1 MPESSVKITLGVQLD
16 KSEIDKQL
24 QEMQKELDAYKLKIG
39 VDREQLTQDTGTGQS
54 TDKSSPKSF
63 ESPEGE
69 ENIDFG
75 VLSDLA
81 NEKFNETFKLIDTA
95 NDNLIE
101 ILGEV
106 KGIRGALDG
115 LSPVSTTQE
124 NEQVNSGSTNSTLE
138 ATVKE
143 SGEKIT
149 NQLTDIVAVLST
161 ISNQLS
167 EKKDPLTSTDLAK
180 ETDISSSAT
189 LSRTKQ
195 PISED
200 SQNIVP
206 LVQDAVDKISNNINQ
221 AIETFTNQFAAFQ
234 EIIDIATN
242 SFAELVSTTK
252 SIIESMA
259 TDIIKVVTNSL
270 DEILTEIQD
279 SVIKLLQNA
288 LTDLSKEILNSISN
302 DNSNNIKKREGGDNS
317 GSTISSGISSLIS
330 VIVRL
335 QEVLT
340 DQLGKITGQL
350 FPEIITQLQFDF
362 FKSLIGGAV
371 ERLGAVLI
379 NQSAGGAAK
388 LAEGVVTGNVFRQS
402 DPAAAATMAFG
413 EGFAA
418 NDPALL
424 GSELSKI
431 SKKLDVLN
439 PAIAEPNTQA
449 QLDSASEV
457 ETVRMTAVLETIAGN
472 ISASNII
479 LDKIVGAIEASD
491 TETNEQQLLE
501 GTTEIIKMTA
511 TLESVVDRINTTNQ
525 LLGEIQSEIS
535 LISFDSGGQ
544 PVLGESPNNLL
555 PAATDYTDVSFED
568 IVAQVIPPTPI
579 DLPDVDPDK
588 LASNFSRIITDVF
601 KEVGISVQKV
611 AEKGKLPKLNVDTEN
626 KLKGGSKYNRK
637 DNTISVS
644 ESTAKDLSSG
654 NDISKDSFLTIAKEL
669 RKAIQSSFTDK
680 NYETTLKR
688 AGRGISPVPGGVQI
702 PLQKQRDLI
711 DRSKLSQV
719 KNNVGDAKKNET
731 NINTPPSVLKGVES
745 LNTDAEVFAQNLAD
759 KLFSTPIDIPDIEQ
773 LFKAP
778 SSGDKGKDSNKKN
791 DSLLVDLIQSS
802 DESNVLLREGIQG
815 DRTNIDRLSGDK
827 FVNESSS
834 QLGGDPASSKIE
846 GIVNEI
852 KGFGSSFN
860 KDFSN
865 IFDTRLKDFAI
876 NASKAVGVPDTGWVD
891 NITNFVQYLDIFANL
906 LKIINPALADSF
918 GNVREKVVNDSVSF
932 ASQGMEGIARKGA
945 EFYNQV
951 RSNPNLQKD
960 SIANRINQGRDF
972 INTAKN
978 RVTNAIPNELIGQGR
993 DAVGAAKNRAMNAIP
1008 PELISRLQS
1017 LQQQV
1022 NDSGAIDG
1030 LRSVLDKVNNVGGQ
1044 LIGTIGQLINSL
1056 GNLINSGESVPAV
1069 KDFLGNVQT
1078 EINARTKTSNNE
1090 SLFRADIPPDIWD
1103 KELTQA
1109 SPEFAFDAQNLVTI
1123 SPLNMIGDSSMDI
1136 PDPWAKPEKPS
1147 KGNEQK
1153 LSGEDNKGQDKVQ
1166 VDLATFIQKAL
1177 PIAVAG
1183 LVVAKLGTSLLN
1195 NALPGKSNIERKVS
1209 VDSLQSTLTKALIGA
1224 VTVAIGQKLAPR
1236 LSKVFTPDKNVT
1248 LSERV
1253 KSIFSKPANVPPES
1267 QPTPYPNLSADEL
1280 VRLISGIG
1288 INNTP
1293 KVSSLDNSGF
1303 LPLER
1308 MGPLDNL
1315 FRNPIGDE
1323 SSRKNSLRQNN
1334 TQGKGQADS
1343 PTFIQKSLPLA
1354 IAGLVV
1360 AKLGTSLLNK
1370 MLPGKASVE
1379 RKDSVNNLQSTLT
1392 KALIAA
1398 ISVAKLT
1405 NAPLLPKKENI
1416 PDISKLNNSNLPK
1429 AIGLAVAAALS
1440 ARFIG
1445 STVKSIRSGDRQES
1459 LGEKLIKGLFERLT
1473 NQTRTR
1479 GRQID
1484 ERFAGYTGKKRSSGD
1499 NGGISG
1505 GGMFE
1510 SLLSK
1515 LPVLLTGLVISRL
1528 IADVVPKIVDGFK
1541 QGSSDSSIDSVD
1553 LSQKS
1558 SIFSG
1563 GIDNA
1568 NIADVINPQQKSV
1581 DLKEATRLA
1590 KEMTKDS
1597 GLPKKEQKK
1606 AEKDFIDLYLSN
1618 PQALKTANARNSGN
1632 NSATTEMEQLD
1643 KNFKAIADEVFR
1655 VSGLNPSK
1663 IDKAGLFPRVSID
1676 SENKLKGASAYSVK
1690 DNQVTLSSDMA
1701 KMVSSSEGISKEA
1714 FTTIAHELRH
1724 AMQLSF
1730 GKNNIN
1736 AVAAIAQDSNSLPI
1750 GKNAKINLKTEG
1762 NLLDPS
1768 KAEEVSKQVDAS
1780 LAMTQTGA
1788 LSEGIKA
1795 LEVDAEVFAQNL
1807 ADVFYGLSGK
1817 VPDTLFKESQ
1827 SVDSLDSISAT
1838 QKEDLLFNKENKTTG
1853 ISPDVK
1859 TTLDLPKIIAL
1870 AITGV
1875 LTSSL
1880 VGSVLTAKVKG
1891 APRQSSIGEK
1901 FFNLVGGVI
1910 KSPFRIGKSKSE
1922 EIVAPGFFEGLVSKL
1937 PLILT
1942 GLIIAGLLS
1951 QVVPA
1956 LLAGDASKQTDN
1968 AISQEKTEV
1977 VKESVDVATNAD
1989 PSQSVKE
1996 SVDYET
2002 IAANMAKVAEQILQ
2016 TAGVDTTTLKSQ
2028 GLMPNLGI
2036 DSENQFQGASVY
2048 HRQTNKLLLSE
2059 KDAKGF
2065 IDNKNISKESFAT
2078 LAHELRHSMQTN
2090 FGQVSGASQA
2100 RDYKSGAREF
2110 TTQDKTIN
2118 LLGLNDLTD
2127 KTKALDVDKQ
2137 AMYSTRGVSL
2147 DNYNAV
2153 KAWEIDAETFA
2164 QNLTDAVYGVSEKVP
2179 DILPRANVANFD
2191 KSLDSRTDVK
2201 EKTISSLDK
2210 GIKDLGK
2217 TYKTISSQATN
2228 PNLANLVTIDIP
2240 DIITKETP
2248 ELLDTSRPNLSTE
2261 PPVSPGTSFPLPTI
2275 ASNNQQDDSVLFAD
2289 SGMGDKAQTILQAI
2303 KTSIER
2309 ITVLLDNIAAQ
2320 LGASVSPELNL
2331 GAESMST
2338 IDSLYRGVTEDNKK
2352 TKKEQGEEK
2361 EKTRAVIIGEKIGTK
2376 LENAIDNMQSRLN
2389 KKMQDAGMDEDE
2401 IRGIADQAGG
2411 YMFANLS
2418 AFFPA
2423 GAIGVALAPVIASV
2437 SALGIPI
2444 AAAVNQLAPIG
2455 QMLADTM
2462 RTMTPIQT
2470 RFETIG
2476 GDPESG
2482 QQMLDFA
2489 AQVAQEYNTPLLA
2502 SIEGFSRLAAASKGS
2517 KLEGQ
2522 DTEELFKGVSQ
2533 AMAALGLNAQ
2543 DASLIFLAFQQVI
2556 SKGKVAAE
2564 ELRGQIGE
2572 RLPGAIQLA
2581 AKSMGMTVAD
2591 FSAALDRG
2599 EISSNILLPKLAK
2612 AFQEEYGAGAKAAS
2626 KGFLGTLNKIE
2637 NSLFNFRRLMTDEFG
2652 GIVAGIANAAATA
2665 LDAVLWLMDNVL
2677 LKSGLMFN
2685 AILGIQAQIVAGT
2698 AFIFSKLDL
2707 PMALAKALSGGYGKM
2722 SLVLI
2727 PFVFGLFQEIIGT
2740 VLAKILGVEVNNA
2753 VEILTGF
2760 FSTLVGRVIQT
2771 VIDLSKDPKQV
2782 MEGVVNIVRSI
2793 SIGVKSAA
2801 EAFLNFGI
2809 AIRTSI
2815 GVGVDELTWFIKKL
2829 GDAERLI
2836 NKLADNSI
2844 SKIYAP
2850 QVESPQAANTGN
2862 TRNNEQGFASMFNG
2876 KAIARLGIEFFS
2888 LFAIMIQTMV
2898 LLRIVGEQALKAGDA
2913 FKTFGGK
2920 FKDALLSMKTG
2931 KSILSML
2938 TLGFSG
2944 LNLLL
2949 AGLATLVVLM
2959 AFKSSSTNSFLSQL
2973 SNSVKALEGL
2983 NKNLD
2988 NLTNKKINIT
2998 TEITQLDQAG
3008 VRDTPFQDKGLN
3020 LTPWRAKDQEQFTT
3034 DDVIRMIQKRIDST
3048 AYRRDLP
3055 LLPDNFSESRGS
3067 LFDQGNL
3074 SGLGNVLTSQ
3084 VGKENQPTSFDEL
3097 VSLKDK
3103 LAEERKSL
3111 EDYLTLYLQLDATNT
3126 FEQLTKL
3133 KSELGKVDSQIT
3145 NIEKT
3150 RGRFSLPGAKSS
3162 LVEGLNVRKTELQSQ
3177 INSLEQQRVLTPGSD
3192 TMIGLTPLEAQV
3204 ETLKKELKT
3213 VDDKLSN
3220 FSFPTLANDA
3230 TADSFVITNKDKL
3243 LRRRESIAK
3252 SIEELQKNIGAS
3264 VDDLEKEIKER
3275 SRRIQQLNIPN
3286 VADGKTAKEE
3296 KAKEVQRLEAEIT
3309 ALSAQKESAKAV
3321 SAREELAQV
3330 NQDLRAIQTFATTPG
3345 VFNNAF
3351 NQDDTV
3357 LREMVSQQL
3366 DFFSMVQNDQ
3376 INPQRL
3382 DEGNLVSVLP
3392 ELQRDVQKERNLTA
3406 NRIRQ
3411 IEEEIARLDTTGEG
3425 AKDKLAGLNKELKS
3439 FNNRLVGLKG
3449 LNIFLDISQSYANL
3463 GAGKQELQNT
3473 RITRSLTRLSEALK
3487 DNPVQSEALQQ
3498 FQQTP
3503 TLPNL
3508 AQLEQGILIDLVPA
3522 KQAVTR
3528 AKSERENIATT
3539 PMLRTEQDLRSAGYV
3554 TKEQKQQLDIFRAL
3568 EEKIQRDIQSARKT
3582 VTQAYSDY
3590 NQATAEGLDFQPALD
3605 NYYAVGEQLKNLQTQ
3620 LQDLRSERDA
3630 FLDEVKTVA
3639 PPIQVDDK
3647 AREQRLAEVD
3657 QAIKEAE
3664 SRVNELAKQY
3674 QLIQE
3679 TKSGLGGLGQLGE
3692 NLDVAAAKLREPLR
3706 GFAAVWESI
3715 TSRREKAAQIMQN
3728 RADILNPALGTVG
3741 GFINQQQNLSGG
3753 ARAGLVGA
3761 LNSGDY
3767 AMTKTALESITIQDG
3782 KIFFNGEELTG
3793 TNEEIASFT
3802 KALKTASRILGFI
3815 GNDSNKGSRPVQQAI
3830 EEAFGIKTIDTQRAE
3845 ISNQYF
3851 SQIASLATSGVFS
3864 DSQLM
3869 GLTQDGLK
3877 LTDAQKILDEV
3888 KNRDGLSNFQ
3898 SVIQTMQDN
3907 GATPGEIRDALNSL
3921 QGLEQTFVD
3930 ALALDPKGATK
3941 VQLGTVGAEEYTQ
3954 TVGKLDQIQELAA
3967 KSSEQLGLQY
3977 YDGNINTWMN
3987 ALKDVKPGFLEN
3999 IQQLRTIEEE
4009 LTRLGQKRIEVN
4021 EQLTRTDLSKDTRK
4035 NLTTQATRLDEQ
4047 FRDKYR
4053 EKKAA
4058 GSNLTESFMFYQNT
4072 EAALSTLAEDI
4083 AKSDL
4088 SQEVKDPLLAQIK
4101 QTRDRYIAPGLE
4113 ALKQFEDLMSLS
4125 GEEALEAAGKS
4136 ITRALENFEKIAK
4149 KIDSETQQKLA
4160 DITTALLKFSS
4171 NKELAI
4177 TDFNKSVAGVA
4188 GDPEKLA
4195 AEQNLA
4201 IAKINAQQSLE
4212 KLNAAKKTKQ
4222 DVDNNVEISLQKAA
4236 FSPIA
4241 SLPALELAQEKQI
4254 EALNVFS
4261 QAQEEYSQNIKA
4273 LTEAQLAKIEADTQ
4287 VPVRIARFNSKQKN
4301 INYKQQRLD
4310 GVLKESDVT
4319 KLQLQDEIGVLD
4331 IEIAATA
4338 AELESIAK
4346 DIEAGYITNID
4357 DANEK
4362 ISGLIDKQQDLISN
4376 RLDKLLE
4383 QENEE
4388 RERSIKLL
4396 ENQSSLS
4403 AKYFDVAI
4411 NGYELLNKKT
4421 ERYTKQLDSLTQVGE
4436 QLKTLSQAQF
4446 QFNIGRGETA
4456 SSLIDAGVGTRERLS
4471 SEDLSP
4477 RQRSFQKRRLG
4488 ALQQL
4493 GQGYGINSAVFGM
4506 NEDAALA
4513 EQQKIATKLAKEKL
4527 DAMEKEQAIAA
4538 KLLDIELQRNQIAAE
4553 MAVRE
4558 AEIGKLRAEQ
4568 AVIQAQF
4575 GLQQAILGK
4584 DPTAIKLAELEVQ
4597 IAASQQEVANAEL
4610 GSAKDNLALQAL
4622 FAQMQREVFKLD
4634 SASARNGLIAEVA
4647 GNENVDIAS
4656 ILQSLKNFKNFDPTK
4671 ANPREV
4677 FAPYLDWLN
4686 KQTPQRDPN
4695 TPIGMPLEAFNGDTQ
4710 AWIDAN
4716 VAIAK
4721 QEQEK
4726 ANAQT
4731 PPEVQSLKNVF
4742 DKIFGEPVA
4751 TKIDMSN
4758 GKVQD
4763 ISKEIAILNAGRLG
4777 EKVAPT
4783 QEMIDSV
4790 SGQREIDN
4798 ALEQARRLAQASE
4811 PVDNSR
4817 MASDVY
4823 SISTDMAD
4831 AMSTFLTIAEL
4842 LGLIAINTRGGGE
4855 VTGGNNPSG
4864 GGESTPP
4871 RIGDGGNAY
4880 DDVQQLLEQL
4890 KNARGIKDVL
4900 EPIVNATN
4908 KETPWATPLPQILGN
4923 SSSQPPSNPLDLSES
4938 ILPSPVNT
4946 PAPANQQSAVPSSSA
4961 TKVSAI
4967 LNPTIKNSLNP
4978 TFSAPAVTVSNIS
4991 QREPGY
4997 FYRNL
5002 ANEVSPQMAYRV
5014 PPGVQATQGA
5024 TSYQPVAQN
5033 TTINITNKIDAAS
5046 QREMYAKIGEA
5057 QTKSILSALNT
5068 MA

>member
-1 MPESSVKITLGVQLD
+1 MPESSVKITLGVELD
-16 KSEIDKQL
+16 KSEIDRQL

-39 VDREQLTQDTGTGQS
+39 VDREQLTQDTGSGQS
-54 TDKSSPKSF
+54 SDKSSPKSF
-63 ESPEGE
+63 ESPENE

-81 NEKFNETFKLIDTA
+81 NEKFNETFGLIDTV
-95 NDNLIE
+95 NDSLIE

-106 KGIRGALDG
+106 KAIRGALDG
-115 LSPVSTTQE
+115 LSPASKTQE
-124 NEQVNSGSTNSTLE
+124 GEQVSSVPINSTLDT
-138 ATVKE
+138 AVKE

-167 EKKDPLTSTDLAK
+167 EKKEPLTPANLSG
-180 ETDISSSAT
+180 ETTISG
-189 LSRTKQ
+189 TK
-195 PISED
+195 PIAGVNQSVSED
-200 SQNIVP
+200 STDIVP
-206 LVQDAVDKISNNINQ
+206 LVQDAIDKISTNINQ
-221 AIETFTNQFAAFQ
+221 SIESLGNQFSGIQ
-234 EIIDIATN
+234 EITDIANN
-242 SFAELVSTTK
+242 SFTELVSTTK
-252 SIIESMA
+252 AIIESVSI
-259 TDIIKVVTNSL
+259 DITKIIANSL

-279 SVIKLLQNA
+279 SVIELLETTLAN
-288 LTDLSKEILNSISN
+288 LTKQILENISSNSQKN
-302 DNSNNIKKREGGDNS
+302 TGKKDSGDNT

-335 QEVLT
+335 QEILT
-340 DQLGKITGQL
+340 EQLGQITGQL
-350 FPEIITQLQFDF
+350 FPEVITQLQFDF

-371 ERLGAVLI
+371 EKLGAVLI

-388 LAEGVVTGNVFRQS
+388 LAEGVITGNVFRQS

-424 GSELSKI
+424 GSAISQI

-439 PAIAEPNTQA
+439 PAIAEPSGQA
-449 QLDSASEV
+449 QLDSAPEV
-457 ETVRMTAVLETIAGN
+457 ETIRMTAVLETIAGN

-479 LDKIVGAIEASD
+479 LDNIVGAIEAGD
-491 TETNEQQLLE
+491 QDITEQRRLGGSNQQRQLQAGL
-501 GTTEIIKMTA
+501 TDPIQMTA
-511 TLESVVDRINTTNQ
+511 TLEYVADKIETTNQ
-525 LLGEIQSEIS
+525 ILGEIQSEIS

-544 PVLGESPNNLL
+544 SVLGESTDNLL

-568 IVAQVIPPTPI
+568 IVAQIVPSTPI
-579 DLPDVDPDK
+579 EIPGIDPDK
-588 LASNFSRIITDVF
+588 LVSNFTRIIEDVF
-601 KEVGISVQKV
+601 KEAGTSVQKV
-611 AEKGKLPKLNVDTEN
+611 ADKGRLPKLDVVSNE
-626 KLKGGSKYNRK
+626 KLKEGSKYNRRN
-637 DNTISVS
+637 NTISIS
-644 ESTAKDLSSG
+644 ESTAKNLSSE
-654 NDISKDSFLTIAKEL
+654 NDISKDLFITIAKQL
-669 RKAIQSSFTDK
+669 RKAIQVSFTDTDYRDK
-680 NYETTLKR
+680 VRR
-688 AGRGISPVPGGVQI
+688 AGRGIAPIARI
-702 PLQKQRDLI
+702 PLQTKEDLI
-711 DRSKLSQV
+711 DSRKEGIV
-719 KNNVGDAKKNET
+719 EH
-731 NINTPPSVLKGVES
+731 NILKANQRDRTTSAEPSIRKGREAF
-745 LNTDAEVFAQNLAD
+745 NTDAEVFAQNLAD
-759 KLFSTPIDIPDIEQ
+759 KLFSTPIDIPEIDQ

-778 SSGDKGKDSNKKN
+778 GGGDKGKESNDKLE
-791 DSLLVDLIQSS
+791 SLLTDLIQSS

-827 FVNESSS
+827 FVNESST
-834 QLGGDPASSKIE
+834 QLGGDPSSNRIE

-852 KGFGSSFN
+852 KGFTSN
-860 KDFSN
+860 LNRDFSD
-865 IFDTRLKDFAI
+865 IFNTRLKDFAI

-891 NITNFVQYLDIFANL
+891 NVTNFVQYLDIFANL
-906 LKIINPALADSF
+906 LKVINPALADSF
-918 GNVREKVVNDSVSF
+918 GNVRKTVANDSVRF
-932 ASQGMEGIARKGA
+932 ATQGIEGIARKGT

-951 RSNPNLQKD
+951 RSNPNLQRD

-972 INTAKN
+972 INAAKN
-978 RVTNAIPNELIGQGR
+978 RVTNAIPSELISQGR
-993 DAVGAAKNRAMNAIP
+993 DAVGAAKNRIMDAIP
-1008 PELISRLQS
+1008 LELISQLQA

-1022 NDSGAIDG
+1022 NDSGAIDS
-1030 LRSVLDKVNNVGGQ
+1030 LRSVLEKANNLGGQ
-1044 LIGTIGQLINSL
+1044 LLASIGQLINTMGGS
-1056 GNLINSGESVPAV
+1056 INSGESVPAV

-1078 EINARTKTSNNE
+1078 EINARTNPLNNE
-1090 SLFRADIPPDIWD
+1090 SLFRADMPQNIWD
-1103 KELTQA
+1103 DKLTQA

-1123 SPLNMIGDSSMDI
+1123 SPLNMMGDSSTDI
-1136 PDPWAKPEKPS
+1136 PDPWANPEKPS

-1195 NALPGKSNIERKVS
+1195 NVLPGKSNIERKVS

-1224 VTVAIGQKLAPR
+1224 VTVAIGQKLAPQ
-1236 LSKVFTPDKNVT
+1236 LSKVFTTDKNVT
-1248 LSERV
+1248 LSDRV
-1253 KSIFSKPANVPPES
+1253 KSLFSNPANVPP
-1267 QPTPYPNLSADEL
+1267 QPEPSPYAGFSGDEL
-1280 VRLISGIG
+1280 AKLIAGLE
-1288 INNTP
+1288 INNSSNA
-1293 KVSSLDNSGF
+1293 SSLDNSGF

-1308 MGPLDNL
+1308 MSPLDNL

-1323 SSRKNSLRQNN
+1323 PSINNSSTQKNKQE
-1334 TQGKGQADS
+1334 KGQADS
-1343 PTFIQKSLPLA
+1343 PSFIQKSLPMT
-1354 IAGLVV
+1354 IAGLVA

-1370 MLPGKASVE
+1370 ALPGKASVE

-1392 KALIAA
+1392 KGLIAA

-1405 NAPLLPKKENI
+1405 NAPLLPKKGDI
-1416 PDISKLNNSNLPK
+1416 PDISKLSNSNLPK
-1429 AIGLAVAAALS
+1429 AIGIAVAAALT

-1445 STVKSIRSGDRQES
+1445 STVKSIRGGDRQES
-1459 LGEKLIKGLFERLT
+1459 LGEKLTKGLFERLT

-1484 ERFAGYTGKKRSSGD
+1484 EKFASYTGKTRNDGD
-1499 NGGISG
+1499 ISG

-1510 SLLSK
+1510 SLFSK
-1515 LPVLLTGLVISRL
+1515 LPALLTGLIIGRL

-1541 QGSSDSSIDSVD
+1541 QSSSDSGIDSVD

-1558 SIFSG
+1558 SLIG
-1563 GIDNA
+1563 REKNKTDIKE
-1568 NIADVINPQQKSV
+1568 VINPSQDAVNFESATKLAQQV
-1581 DLKEATRLA
+1581 
-1590 KEMTKDS
+1590 TKDS
-1597 GLPKKEQKK
+1597 GLPKKEQKQ
-1606 AEKDFIDLYLSN
+1606 AEQDFIDLYLSN
-1618 PQALKTANARNSGN
+1618 PQAFAEASAKNSGN
-1632 NSATTEMEQLD
+1632 TSATTEMEQLN
-1643 KNFKAIADEVFR
+1643 KNFKAIADEVFS

-1663 IDKAGLFPRVSID
+1663 IDKAGLFPQVSID

-1690 DNQVTLSSDMA
+1690 DNQVTLSSDIA
-1701 KMVSSSEGISKEA
+1701 KMVSSSEGVSKEA

-1736 AVAAIAQDSNSLPI
+1736 AVAAIAQDSSSLPI
-1750 GKNAKINLKTEG
+1750 GKNAKIDLKTEK
-1762 NLLDPS
+1762 NLIDPS
-1768 KAEEVSKQVDAS
+1768 KAEQISKQVDAS
-1780 LAMTQTGA
+1780 LAMTQPGA
-1788 LSEGIKA
+1788 LSKGIEA

-1807 ADVFYGLSGK
+1807 ADVFYGLS
-1817 VPDTLFKESQ
+1817 
-1827 SVDSLDSISAT
+1827 
-1838 QKEDLLFNKENKTTG
+1838 
-1853 ISPDVK
+1853 
-1859 TTLDLPKIIAL
+1859 
-1870 AITGV
+1870 
-1875 LTSSL
+1875 
-1880 VGSVLTAKVKG
+1880 
-1891 APRQSSIGEK
+1891 
-1901 FFNLVGGVI
+1901 
-1910 KSPFRIGKSKSE
+1910 
-1922 EIVAPGFFEGLVSKL
+1922 
-1937 PLILT
+1937 
-1942 GLIIAGLLS
+1942 
-1951 QVVPA
+1951 
-1956 LLAGDASKQTDN
+1956 
-1968 AISQEKTEV
+1968 
-1977 VKESVDVATNAD
+1977 
-1989 PSQSVKE
+1989 
-1996 SVDYET
+1996 
-2002 IAANMAKVAEQILQ
+2002 
-2016 TAGVDTTTLKSQ
+2016 
-2028 GLMPNLGI
+2028 
-2036 DSENQFQGASVY
+2036 
-2048 HRQTNKLLLSE
+2048 
-2059 KDAKGF
+2059 
-2065 IDNKNISKESFAT
+2065 
-2078 LAHELRHSMQTN
+2078 
-2090 FGQVSGASQA
+2090 
-2100 RDYKSGAREF
+2100 
-2110 TTQDKTIN
+2110 
-2118 LLGLNDLTD
+2118 
-2127 KTKALDVDKQ
+2127 
-2137 AMYSTRGVSL
+2137 
-2147 DNYNAV
+2147 
-2153 KAWEIDAETFA
+2153 
-2164 QNLTDAVYGVSEKVP
+2164 EKVP
-2179 DILPRANVANFD
+2179 DILPRANVANSD
-2191 KSLDSRTDVK
+2191 KSLDSRTAVK

-2217 TYKTISSQATN
+2217 TYKTMSSQPTN

-2240 DIITKETP
+2240 DIITKETT
-2248 ELLDTSRPNLSTE
+2248 ESLDTVLPSLSNE
-2261 PPVSPGTSFPLPTI
+2261 PPVSPDTSFPMPTI

-2289 SGMGDKAQTILQAI
+2289 SGMRDKAQTILQAI
-2303 KTSIER
+2303 KVSVER
-2309 ITVLLDNIAAQ
+2309 IIVLLDNIAAQ

-2352 TKKEQGEEK
+2352 TKKEQGGEK

-2389 KKMQDAGMDEDE
+2389 KKMQDAGMSEDE
-2401 IRGIADQAGG
+2401 IRGMTDQAGG

-2423 GAIGVALAPVIASV
+2423 GAMGVALAPVIASL

-2444 AAAVNQLAPIG
+2444 AAAVSQLAPIG

-2476 GDPESG
+2476 GNPENG

-2581 AKSMGMTVAD
+2581 AKSMGMSVAD

-2637 NSLFNFRRLMTDEFG
+2637 NSFFNFRRLMTDEFG
-2652 GIVAGIANAAATA
+2652 GIVAGVANAAATA

-2685 AILGIQAQIVAGT
+2685 AIIGIQAQIIAGT

-2740 VLAKILGVEVNNA
+2740 VLAKILGVEINNA

-2801 EAFLNFGI
+2801 EAFLNLGI
-2809 AIRTSI
+2809 AIRSSI
-2815 GVGVDELTWFIKKL
+2815 GVGVDELTWFVKKL

-2850 QVESPQAANTGN
+2850 QAETPQTATKGESSNDN
-2862 TRNNEQGFASMFNG
+2862 GFASIFNG
-2876 KAIARLGIEFFS
+2876 KAIARASLEFFS

-2898 LLRIVGEQALKAGDA
+2898 LLRIIGEQVFKAGEA
-2913 FKTFGGK
+2913 FKVFGGK
-2920 FKDALLSMKTG
+2920 FKDALISMKTG

-2949 AGLATLVVLM
+2949 AALATLVVLM

-2988 NLTNKKINIT
+2988 NLTNRKIEIT
-2998 TEITQLDQAG
+2998 TRFTQLDQEG

-3020 LTPWRAKDQEQFTT
+3020 LTPWRNKDQEQFTT

-3084 VGKENQPTSFDEL
+3084 VGQQNQPTSFDEL
-3097 VSLKDK
+3097 ISLKDK

-3111 EDYLTLYLQLDATNT
+3111 EDYLTLNLQLDATNT
-3126 FEQLTKL
+3126 FDELTRL
-3133 KSELGKVDSQIT
+3133 KNELGDVDNQLADVEQKREKLGKKSSIGQIIT
-3145 NIEKT
+3145 QTANAF
-3150 RGRFSLPGAKSS
+3150 RGEENLPGLNES
-3162 LVEGLNVRKTELQSQ
+3162 LLETVKMFRDISKYTGIAGGSAGVLVAPNAINSFLIGAQSADYRVRQELPLNQRRAELQSQ
-3177 INSLEQQRVLTPGSD
+3177 INSFEQQRALNPGSD
-3192 TMIGLTPLEAQV
+3192 TMIGLTPLEAQI

-3213 VDDKLSN
+3213 VDNKIEVANLQDNISIPMPGFGFQELVKTAPTPEYAAIQD
-3220 FSFPTLANDA
+3220 FSRLTERDE
-3230 TADSFVITNKDKL
+3230 L

-3252 SIEELQKNIGAS
+3252 SIEELQKTIGAS
-3264 VDDLEKEIKER
+3264 VDDLEKEIQKR
-3275 SRRIQQLNIPN
+3275 SRRIQELNIPS
-3286 VADGKTAKEE
+3286 VADGKTVNEE
-3296 KAKEVQRLEAEIT
+3296 KAQEVQRLEAEIT
-3309 ALSAQKESAKAV
+3309 ALSAQKESAKAAPV
-3321 SAREELAQV
+3321 REELARV
-3330 NQDLRAIQTFATTPG
+3330 TQDLRAIQTFATTPG

-3366 DFFSMVQNDQ
+3366 DVFSMVQNDR

-3382 DEGNLVSVLP
+3382 SEGNLVAVLP
-3392 ELQRDVQKERNLTA
+3392 ELQRDVQKERDLTA
-3406 NRIRQ
+3406 NRIRE

-3425 AKDKLAGLNKELKS
+3425 AKDRLAALNKELKS

-3449 LNIFLDISQSYANL
+3449 LNRFLDISQSYVDL

-3473 RITRSLTRLSEALK
+3473 RIARSLTRLSEALK
-3487 DNPVQSEALQQ
+3487 TNPVQSEALQQ
-3498 FQQTP
+3498 FRQSP

-3508 AQLEQGILIDLVPA
+3508 AQLEQSILIDLVPA
-3522 KQAVTR
+3522 QQAVTR

-3554 TKEQKQQLDIFRAL
+3554 TKEQKQQLDVFRAL
-3568 EEKIQRDIQSARKT
+3568 EESVQREIQSARKT
-3582 VTQAYSDY
+3582 VAQAYSDY

-3605 NYYAVGEQLKNLQTQ
+3605 NYYAVGEQLKELQTQ
-3620 LQDLRSERDA
+3620 LQELRAERDA

-3639 PPIQVDDK
+3639 PPIQVDDT

-3706 GFAAVWESI
+3706 GFAAIWEFA
-3715 TSRREKAAQIMQN
+3715 TRRREGAAKIMEQRSAN
-3728 RADILNPALGTVG
+3728 LDPALETVG

-3767 AMTKTALESITIQDG
+3767 AMTKTALESINMQDG
-3782 KIFFNGEELTG
+3782 KYLFNGEELTG
-3793 TNEEIASFT
+3793 TNEEIANFT
-3802 KALKTASRILGFI
+3802 KALKTATRILGFI
-3815 GNDSNKGSRPVQQAI
+3815 GNDSTKGSRPVQQAI
-3830 EEAFGIKTIDTQRAE
+3830 EEAFGIKTVDTQRAE

-3851 SQIASLATSGVFS
+3851 SQIASLATSGIFS
-3864 DSQLM
+3864 ESQLM

-3877 LTDAQKILDEV
+3877 LADAQKILDEV
-3888 KNRDGLSNFQ
+3888 KNRDGLTNFQ
-3898 SVIQTMQDN
+3898 SVIQTLQDQ
-3907 GATPGEIRDALNSL
+3907 GATPGEIRDVLNGL

-3941 VQLGTVGAEEYTQ
+3941 VRLGTVGEEEYTQ
-3954 TVGKLDQIQELAA
+3954 TIGKLDQIAELAA
-3967 KSSEQLGLQY
+3967 KSSEKLGLQY
-3977 YDGNINTWMN
+3977 YDGNINTWMT

-4021 EQLTRTDLSKDTRK
+4021 EQLTRTDLSKDKRK
-4035 NLTTQATRLDEQ
+4035 ALTAQATQLDET
-4047 FRDKYR
+4047 FKTKYR
-4053 EKKAA
+4053 EKKVA
-4058 GSNLTESFMFYQNT
+4058 GADLTESFMFYQNAD
-4072 EAALSTLAEDI
+4072 AALATLAEDI
-4083 AKSDL
+4083 GKSDL
-4088 SQEVKDPLLAQIK
+4088 SQQIKDPLLAQIK
-4101 QTRDRYIAPGLE
+4101 QTQGKYISPALE

-4149 KIDSETQQKLA
+4149 KIDSVTQQKLA
-4160 DITTALLKFSS
+4160 DITTALLEFSS
-4171 NKELAI
+4171 NKALAI
-4177 TDFNKSVAGVA
+4177 TDLNKSVAGLA
-4188 GDPEKLA
+4188 GDPKKLA
-4195 AEQNLA
+4195 AEQGLA
-4201 IAKINAQQSLE
+4201 IAQVNAQQSLE
-4212 KLNAAKKTKQ
+4212 KLTAAQKTKE
-4222 DVDNNVEISLQKAA
+4222 DVDRNVEISLQKAA
-4236 FSPIA
+4236 FSPIE
-4241 SLPALELAQEKQI
+4241 SLAALELAQEKQI
-4254 EALNVFS
+4254 EALNIFS

-4287 VPVRIARFNSKQKN
+4287 VPVRIAQFNVKQKN
-4301 INYKQQRLD
+4301 NNYKQQQLD
-4310 GVLKESDVT
+4310 GVLKESDVR
-4319 KLQLQDEIGVLD
+4319 KLQFQDELGLLD
-4331 IEIAATA
+4331 IEIAGTA
-4338 AELESIAK
+4338 AELEAIAK
-4346 DIEAGYITNID
+4346 GIKDGYITNID

-4362 ISGLIDKQQDLISN
+4362 ISGLVDKQQDLISN

-4388 RERSIKLL
+4388 RERSVKLL
-4396 ENQSSLS
+4396 EDQSSLS

-4411 NGYELLNKKT
+4411 NGYEMLSKET
-4421 ERYTKQLDSLTQVGE
+4421 ERYTKQLDNLTQIGE

-4446 QFNIGRGETA
+4446 QVSIGKGETG
-4456 SSLIDAGVGTRERLS
+4456 SSLIDAGAAARERFL
-4471 SEDLSP
+4471 SEDISP
-4477 RQRSFQKRRLG
+4477 RQRAFQASRLG

-4493 GQGYGINSAVFGM
+4493 GQGYGIQPAAFGL

-4538 KLLDIELQRNQIAAE
+4538 KLLEIEIQRNQIVAE

-4568 AVIQAQF
+4568 ALIQAQF
-4575 GLQQAILGK
+4575 GLQQAVLGK
-4584 DPTAIKLAELEVQ
+4584 DPTAIKLAELELQV
-4597 IAASQQEVANAEL
+4597 AASQQGLANAEL
-4610 GSAKDNLALQAL
+4610 GSAQENLALQAL
-4622 FAQMQREVFKLD
+4622 FAQMQRETAKLD
-4634 SASARNGLIAEVA
+4634 AASSRDGLIGEVA
-4647 GNENVDIAS
+4647 GNENVDLAS
-4656 ILQSLKNFKNFDPTK
+4656 ILQSLQNFKNFDPTK
-4671 ANPREV
+4671 ANPREA

-4686 KQTPQRDPN
+4686 KQAPQRDPN

-4721 QEQEK
+4721 QQQEQ

-4751 TKIDMSN
+4751 TKIDMSS

-4763 ISKEIAILNAGRLG
+4763 ISKEIAVLNAGRLG

-4798 ALEQARRLAQASE
+4798 ALEQARRLSQASE
-4811 PVDNSR
+4811 PIDNSR

-4823 SISTDMAD
+4823 SLSTDMAD

-4842 LGLIAINTRGGGE
+4842 LGLIALNTRGGGE
-4855 VTGGNNPSG
+4855 ATGGNNPSG

-4871 RIGDGGNAY
+4871 GIGDGGNAY
-4880 DDVQQLLEQL
+4880 DEVQQLLEQL

-4900 EPIVNATN
+4900 KPIVN
-4908 KETPWATPLPQILGN
+4908 ETKTEKPWAAPLSGILEGSSGQPQ
-4923 SSSQPPSNPLDLSES
+4923 SSPLNLSES
-4938 ILPSPVNT
+4938 IMPTPVN
-4946 PAPANQQSAVPSSSA
+4946 PVAPMDQQSALPTSSD

-4967 LNPTIKNSLNP
+4967 LNPTIQNSVTP
-4978 TFSAPAVTVSNIS
+4978 RFTTPAVNVSTVA

-5002 ANEVSPQMAYRV
+5002 ANEVTPQVAYRV

-5024 TSYQPVAQN
+5024 TSYQPATQN

-5046 QREMYAKIGEA
+5046 QREMYAKIGET
-5057 QTKSILSALNT
+5057 QTKAVLSALNK

>member
-1 MPESSVKITLGVQLD
+1 MPESSVKITVGVQLD

-39 VDREQLTQDTGTGQS
+39 VDREQLTQDSGSGQS
-54 TDKSSPKSF
+54 SDKSAPKSF
-63 ESPEGE
+63 ESPENE

-81 NEKFNETFKLIDTA
+81 NEKFNETYGLIDTA

-106 KGIRGALDG
+106 KAIRSALDG
-115 LSPVSTTQE
+115 FSPVSTTQE
-124 NEQVNSGSTNSTLE
+124 NEQAAKIPTNSTLDT
-138 ATVKE
+138 AVKE

-161 ISNQLS
+161 ISSQLS
-167 EKKDPLTSTDLAK
+167 EKKEPLTP
-180 ETDISSSAT
+180 AT
-189 LSRTKQ
+189 LSGETTLSSPKPLSGANQ
-195 PISED
+195 SISED
-200 SQNIVP
+200 STDIVP
-206 LVQDAVDKISNNINQ
+206 LVQDAIDKISTNINQ
-221 AIETFTNQFAAFQ
+221 ATEALGSQFAVFQ
-234 EIIDIATN
+234 EVVDIANDFFT
-242 SFAELVSTTK
+242 ELVSTTK
-252 SIIESMA
+252 SIIESVT

-279 SVIKLLQNA
+279 SVLKLLQTT
-288 LTDLSKEILNSISN
+288 LTELAKEILGNISSNSQ
-302 DNSNNIKKREGGDNS
+302 NNNKKREGGDNS
-317 GSTISSGISSLIS
+317 GSDISSGLSSLIS

-350 FPEIITQLQFDF
+350 FPEIIAQLQFDF
-362 FKSLIGGAV
+362 FKSLIGGAI

-439 PAIAEPNTQA
+439 PAIAEPNTQP
-449 QLDSASEV
+449 QLDSAPEV

-479 LDKIVGAIEASD
+479 LDKIQGAIEASD
-491 TETNEQQLLE
+491 EGTNEQRRLGGSNQQRQLE
-501 GTTEIIKMTA
+501 GALAEPIKMIA
-511 TLESVVDRINTTNQ
+511 VLEYVADKIQATNQ
-525 LLGEIQSEIS
+525 ILGEIQSEIS
-535 LISFDSGGQ
+535 LISFDGGGQ
-544 PVLGESPNNLL
+544 PVLGGSSDNFL

-568 IVAQVIPPTPI
+568 IVAQILPSTPI
-579 DLPDVDPDK
+579 EIPDIDPDK
-588 LASNFSRIITDVF
+588 LANNFTRIITDVF
-601 KEVGISVQKV
+601 KEVGISAQKV
-611 AEKGKLPKLNVDTEN
+611 AEAGKLPKINVDTEN

-654 NDISKDSFLTIAKEL
+654 NDISKDSFITIAKEL

-688 AGRGISPVPGGVQI
+688 AGRRIAPISGGVQI
-702 PLQKQRDLI
+702 PLQKQRDLM

-719 KNNVGDAKKNET
+719 KNNIGDAKNNET
-731 NINTPPSVLKGVES
+731 DINTPPSVLKGVEA

-759 KLFSTPIDIPDIEQ
+759 KLFSTPIDIPEIDQ

-778 SSGDKGKDSNKKN
+778 SGGDKGKDSKEKN
-791 DSLLVDLIQSS
+791 DSLLADLIQSS
-802 DESNVLLREGIQG
+802 DESNVLLREGIQK
-815 DRTNIDRLSGDK
+815 DRANLDRLSGDK
-827 FVNESSS
+827 FINESSS
-834 QLGGDPASSKIE
+834 QSGGDSTPNKIE
-846 GIVNEI
+846 GIVNEL

-860 KDFSN
+860 KDFST
-865 IFDTRLKDFAI
+865 IFDTRLKDLAV
-876 NASKAVGVPDTGWVD
+876 NVSKAVGVPDTGWID
-891 NITNFVQYLDIFANL
+891 NITNFVQYLDVFANL
-906 LKIINPALADSF
+906 LKVINPALANSF
-918 GNVREKVVNDSVSF
+918 GNVREKVVNDSVRF
-932 ASQGMEGIARKGA
+932 ASQGMEGVARKGT

-960 SIANRINQGRDF
+960 SLANRINQGRDF
-972 INTAKN
+972 IGAAKD
-978 RVTNAIPNELIGQGR
+978 RVMNAIPLELIGQGR
-993 DAVGAAKNRAMNAIP
+993 DAVGAAKNRVMNAIP
-1008 PELISRLQS
+1008 PELISQLQS
-1017 LQQQV
+1017 IQQQL
-1022 NDSGAIDG
+1022 NETGAVDT
-1030 LRSVLDKVNNVGGQ
+1030 LRAVLEKVNNVGGQ

-1069 KDFLGNVQT
+1069 KDFLGNVQS
-1078 EINARTKTSNNE
+1078 EISTRAKGSTND
-1090 SLFRADIPPDIWD
+1090 SLFRADIPPSIWD
-1103 KELTQA
+1103 VNKT
-1109 SPEFAFDAQNLVTI
+1109 SPEFAFDTPDSVNI
-1123 SPLNMIGDSSMDI
+1123 SSLNTTGDSLMDL
-1136 PDPWAKPEKPS
+1136 PDPWAETEKPG
-1147 KGNEQK
+1147 KANDQK
-1153 LSGEDNKGQDKVQ
+1153 LSNEDNNKQDKVQ
-1166 VDLATFIQKAL
+1166 VDLATFIQKSL
-1177 PIAVAG
+1177 PIAIAG
-1183 LVVAKLGTSLLN
+1183 LVAAKLGTSLLN
-1195 NALPGKSNIERKVS
+1195 NVLPGKSNIERKVS

-1224 VTVAIGQKLAPR
+1224 VTVAVGQKLAPQF
-1236 LSKVFTPDKNVT
+1236 SKFFTPDKNVT

-1253 KSIFSKPANVPPES
+1253 KSVFSNPAIVPPNLP
-1267 QPTPYPNLSADEL
+1267 PTPYAGLSADEIDNL
-1280 VRLISGIG
+1280 LAGLG
-1288 INNTP
+1288 GNNSPNT
-1293 KVSSLDNSGF
+1293 SSVDNSGF

-1308 MGPLDNL
+1308 MNPLDNL
-1315 FRNPIGDE
+1315 YRGTNLNE
-1323 SSRKNSLRQNN
+1323 NSSNNSSTQNKSKSPEAKNNKQDSR
-1334 TQGKGQADS
+1334 QADS
-1343 PTFIQKSLPLA
+1343 STFIQKSLPIA
-1354 IAGLVV
+1354 IAGLVT
-1360 AKLGTSLLNK
+1360 AKLGTSLLNNV
-1370 MLPGKASVE
+1370 LPGKGNAE

-1392 KALIAA
+1392 KALIAS
-1398 ISVAKLT
+1398 IGVATFTK
-1405 NAPLLPKKENI
+1405 APLLPQKSNVAGE
-1416 PDISKLNNSNLPK
+1416 SNLPK
-1429 AIGLAVAAALS
+1429 IISVAIATALS
-1440 ARFIG
+1440 TSFLG
-1445 STVKSIRSGDRQES
+1445 SAFKSKRSGEPRQDS
-1459 LGEKLIKGLFERLT
+1459 VGERIVKGVF
-1473 NQTRTR
+1473 NQTRDR

-1484 ERFAGYTGKKRSSGD
+1484 EKFAGYTGKKRTSGD
-1499 NGGISG
+1499 NGDIPSV
-1505 GGMFE
+1505 GMFE
-1510 SLLSK
+1510 TLLSK
-1515 LPVLLTGLVISRL
+1515 LPILLTGLIVGRL

-1541 QGSSDSSIDSVD
+1541 KGSADSSIDSVD

-1558 SIFSG
+1558 STFGREKNKTDIQET
-1563 GIDNA
+1563 
-1568 NIADVINPQQKSV
+1568 IAPSQDSV
-1581 DLKEATRLA
+1581 DLEAATRLA
-1590 KEMTKDS
+1590 QQVAKDS
-1597 GLPKKEQKK
+1597 GLSGKDQKVAEQ
-1606 AEKDFIDLYLSN
+1606 DFIDLYLSN
-1618 PQALKTANARNSGN
+1618 PQALKEANTRNSGN
-1632 NSATTEMEQLD
+1632 NSATTETEQLN

-1655 VSGLNPSK
+1655 VSGLSPSK
-1663 IDKAGLFPRVSID
+1663 IDKAGLFPEVRVD
-1676 SENKLKGASAYSVK
+1676 SENKLKGASSYTAK
-1690 DNQVTLSSDMA
+1690 NNEVTLSSDIA
-1701 KMVSSSEGISKEA
+1701 KMLSSSKGVSKEA

-1730 GKNNIN
+1730 GKSTI
-1736 AVAAIAQDSNSLPI
+1736 ASTAAIAQENSFLPI
-1750 GKNAKINLKTEG
+1750 GKNSKIDLKTER
-1762 NLLDPS
+1762 NLIDPT
-1768 KAEEVSKQVDAS
+1768 KAEQISKQTESS
-1780 LAMTQTGA
+1780 LAMIQPST
-1788 LSEGIKA
+1788 LSKGIEA

-1807 ADVFYGLSGK
+1807 ADVFYGL
-1817 VPDTLFKESQ
+1817 T
-1827 SVDSLDSISAT
+1827 
-1838 QKEDLLFNKENKTTG
+1838 
-1853 ISPDVK
+1853 
-1859 TTLDLPKIIAL
+1859 
-1870 AITGV
+1870 
-1875 LTSSL
+1875 
-1880 VGSVLTAKVKG
+1880 
-1891 APRQSSIGEK
+1891 
-1901 FFNLVGGVI
+1901 
-1910 KSPFRIGKSKSE
+1910 
-1922 EIVAPGFFEGLVSKL
+1922 EGL
-1937 PLILT
+1937 
-1942 GLIIAGLLS
+1942 
-1951 QVVPA
+1951 
-1956 LLAGDASKQTDN
+1956 
-1968 AISQEKTEV
+1968 
-1977 VKESVDVATNAD
+1977 
-1989 PSQSVKE
+1989 
-1996 SVDYET
+1996 
-2002 IAANMAKVAEQILQ
+2002 
-2016 TAGVDTTTLKSQ
+2016 
-2028 GLMPNLGI
+2028 
-2036 DSENQFQGASVY
+2036 
-2048 HRQTNKLLLSE
+2048 
-2059 KDAKGF
+2059 
-2065 IDNKNISKESFAT
+2065 
-2078 LAHELRHSMQTN
+2078 
-2090 FGQVSGASQA
+2090 
-2100 RDYKSGAREF
+2100 
-2110 TTQDKTIN
+2110 
-2118 LLGLNDLTD
+2118 
-2127 KTKALDVDKQ
+2127 
-2137 AMYSTRGVSL
+2137 
-2147 DNYNAV
+2147 
-2153 KAWEIDAETFA
+2153 
-2164 QNLTDAVYGVSEKVP
+2164 P
-2179 DILPRANVANFD
+2179 DMLPRANISNSD
-2191 KSLDSRTDVK
+2191 KSINSTTGIK
-2201 EKTISSLDK
+2201 EKSISSLDK

-2217 TYKTISSQATN
+2217 TYKTMSSQQTN

-2240 DIITKETP
+2240 DIVSREIP
-2248 ELLDTSRPNLSTE
+2248 SLLDTSLPVSSTELPLATDTNLPLST
-2261 PPVSPGTSFPLPTI
+2261 I
-2275 ASNNQQDDSVLFAD
+2275 ALNNQQDDPSMPVSPD
-2289 SGMGDKAQTILQAI
+2289 MGDKGQTILHAI
-2303 KTSIER
+2303 KISIER
-2309 ITVLLDNIAAQ
+2309 IIILLDNIAAQ
-2320 LGASVSPELNL
+2320 LGASVNPELNL
-2331 GAESMST
+2331 DADSMST
-2338 IDSLYRGVTEDNKK
+2338 IENLYRGVTDDKNKPQ
-2352 TKKEQGEEK
+2352 KEKGAEQ
-2361 EKTRAVIIGEKIGTK
+2361 EKTRAVVIGEKIGTK
-2376 LENAIDNMQSRLN
+2376 LEGAIDNMQSRLN
-2389 KKMQDAGMDEDE
+2389 KKMQDAGMSEDD
-2401 IRGIADQAGG
+2401 IRGLADQAGG

-2423 GAIGVALAPVIASV
+2423 GAIGVAFAPVIASL

-2476 GDPESG
+2476 GNPENG

-2502 SIEGFSRLAAASKGS
+2502 SIEGYSRLAAASKGS

-2591 FSAALDRG
+2591 FSATLDRG
-2599 EISSNILLPKLAK
+2599 EISANILLPKLAK

-2626 KGFLGTLNKIE
+2626 QGFLGTLNKIE

-2652 GIVAGIANAAATA
+2652 GIVAGIARAAATA

-2707 PMALAKALSGGYGKM
+2707 PLALAKALSGGYGKI
-2722 SLVLI
+2722 SLLLI

-2740 VLAKILGVEVNNA
+2740 VLAKVLGVEINNA
-2753 VEILTGF
+2753 VEMLTGF

-2771 VIDLSKDPKQV
+2771 YIDLSKDPKQV
-2782 MEGVVNIVRSI
+2782 MEGMVNIIRSV
-2793 SIGVKSAA
+2793 SIGVKNAA
-2801 EAFLNFGI
+2801 EAFLGLGASI
-2809 AIRTSI
+2809 QTSI
-2815 GVGVDELTWFIKKL
+2815 GLGVDQVTWLIKKL
-2829 GDAERLI
+2829 GDAEQLI
-2836 NKLADNSI
+2836 NKVADNSI
-2844 SKIYAP
+2844 GKIYAP
-2850 QVESPQAANTGN
+2850 QVESSQGAAGSTPN
-2862 TRNNEQGFASMFNG
+2862 NNEQGFASMFNG
-2876 KAIARLGIEFFS
+2876 KAIARLSLEFFS

-2898 LLRIVGEQALKAGDA
+2898 LLRIVGEQALKAGEA
-2913 FKTFGGK
+2913 FKVFGGK
-2920 FKDALLSMKTG
+2920 FKAALISMKTG

-2983 NKNLD
+2983 NTNLD
-2988 NLTNKKINIT
+2988 NLANKKINIT
-2998 TEITQLDQAG
+2998 TKFTQLDQEG
-3008 VRDTPFQDKGLN
+3008 VRNTPFQDKGLN

-3034 DDVIRMIQKRIDST
+3034 DDIIRMIQKRIDST

-3074 SGLGNVLTSQ
+3074 MGLGNVLASQ

-3097 VSLKDK
+3097 ISLKDK
-3103 LAEERKSL
+3103 LEVERKSL
-3111 EDYLTLYLQLDATNT
+3111 EDYLTLNLQLDATNT
-3126 FEQLTKL
+3126 FDELTRL
-3133 KSELGKVDSQIT
+3133 KSELGDVDSQLATVQEKRENLGKRSSIGEIFTQGT
-3145 NIEKT
+3145 NALKGE
-3150 RGRFSLPGAKSS
+3150 GDFPSFNDS
-3162 LVEGLNVRKTELQSQ
+3162 LVETVKLYRDIAKYTPGMGAGNSGVLAVPGAVTNLLIGAESIDYTETEVRLNQRRAELQSQ
-3177 INSLEQQRVLTPGSD
+3177 INSYWQQRALTPGSD
-3192 TMIGLTPLEAQV
+3192 TMIALTPLEAQI
-3204 ETLKKELKT
+3204 ESLKKELNAVDNKIEVADNQRNISLPMPGLGLQDLVKT
-3213 VDDKLSN
+3213 APTPEYAAIED
-3220 FSFPTLANDA
+3220 FSRLTQRDE
-3230 TADSFVITNKDKL
+3230 L

-3252 SIEELQKNIGAS
+3252 SLEKLQMTIGAS
-3264 VDDLEKEIKER
+3264 VDDLEQEIKQKSARIAELSIGKTREERRANSKEI
-3275 SRRIQQLNIPN
+3275 IPLAN
-3286 VADGKTAKEE
+3286 DVNLLMAQREAIIVANK
-3296 KAKEVQRLEAEIT
+3296 
-3309 ALSAQKESAKAV
+3309 
-3321 SAREELAQV
+3321 REELSRV
-3330 NQDLRAIQTFATTPG
+3330 NQDLRAIQTFANTPG

-3366 DFFSMVQNDQ
+3366 DVFSMVQDKR

-3392 ELQRDVQKERNLTA
+3392 ELQRDVQKERDLTA
-3406 NRIRQ
+3406 NRIRLV
-3411 IEEEIARLDTTGEG
+3411 EEEIAQLDITGEG
-3425 AKDKLAGLNKELKS
+3425 AQEKLAALNKELKS

-3449 LNIFLDISQSYANL
+3449 LNRFLDISQTYADL

-3473 RITRSLTRLSEALK
+3473 RITRSLTRLSDALK
-3487 DNPVQSEALQQ
+3487 NNPVQSEALQQ
-3498 FQQTP
+3498 FQQAP

-3508 AQLEQGILIDLVPA
+3508 AQLEQSILIDLVPA
-3522 KQAVTR
+3522 QQAVTR

-3554 TKEQKQQLDIFRAL
+3554 TKEQKQQLDGFRAL
-3568 EEKIQRDIQSARKT
+3568 EENVQRDIQSARKT
-3582 VTQAYSDY
+3582 VEEAYSDY

-3605 NYYAVGEQLKNLQTQ
+3605 NYYAVGEQLKGLQTQ
-3620 LQDLRSERDA
+3620 LQKLRDERDA

-3639 PPIQVDDK
+3639 PPIQVDDT
-3647 AREQRLAEVD
+3647 AREQRLSQVD

-3664 SRVNELAKQY
+3664 YRVNELAKQY

-3692 NLDVAAAKLREPLR
+3692 NLDVAAAKLKEPLK
-3706 GFAAVWESI
+3706 GFAAVWEFA
-3715 TSRREKAAQIMQN
+3715 TRRREGAAKIMEQRSAN
-3728 RADILNPALGTVG
+3728 LDPALDTVG

-3767 AMTKTALESITIQDG
+3767 AMTKTALESINMQDG
-3782 KIFFNGEELTG
+3782 KYFFNGEELTG
-3793 TNEEIASFT
+3793 TNEEIANFT

-3815 GNDSNKGSRPVQQAI
+3815 GNDSTKGSRPVQQAI
-3830 EEAFGIKTIDTQRAE
+3830 EEAFGIKTVDTQRAE

-3851 SQIASLATSGVFS
+3851 SQIASLATSGIFS

-3877 LTDAQKILDEV
+3877 LADAQKILDEV
-3888 KNRDGLSNFQ
+3888 KNRDGLTNFQ
-3898 SVIQTMQDN
+3898 SVIETMQDN
-3907 GATPGEIRDALNSL
+3907 GATPGEIRDVLNSL
-3921 QGLEQTFVD
+3921 QGLEQTFAN
-3930 ALALDPKGATK
+3930 ALALDPRGATK
-3941 VQLGTVGAEEYTQ
+3941 VLLGTVGEEEYTQ
-3954 TVGKLDQIQELAA
+3954 TVGKLNQIQELAA
-3967 KSSEQLGLQY
+3967 KSSEKLGLQY

-3987 ALKDVKPGFLEN
+3987 ALKDVRPDFLEN

-4009 LTRLGQKRIEVN
+4009 LTRIGQQRIEVS
-4021 EQLTRTDLSKDTRK
+4021 EQLTRTDLSKDKRK
-4035 NLTTQATRLDEQ
+4035 NLTDQATKLDDE
-4047 FRDKYR
+4047 FKNKYR
-4053 EKKAA
+4053 EKKVA
-4058 GSNLTESFMFYQNT
+4058 GTDLTESFMFYQNAET
-4072 EAALSTLAEDI
+4072 ALATLAEDI

-4088 SQEVKDPLLAQIK
+4088 SQEIKDPLLAQIK
-4101 QTRDRYIAPGLE
+4101 QTRDRYIAPGLD
-4113 ALKQFEDLMSLS
+4113 ALQQFEDLMSLS
-4125 GEEALEAAGKS
+4125 GEEALEAAGKA

-4177 TDFNKSVAGVA
+4177 TDLNKSVAGVT
-4188 GDPEKLA
+4188 GDPERLA
-4195 AEQNLA
+4195 ADQGLA
-4201 IAKINAQQSLE
+4201 IAEVNAQQSFE
-4212 KLNAAKKTKQ
+4212 KLTAARKTKEE
-4222 DVDNNVEISLQKAA
+4222 VDRNVKIAQQKAA
-4236 FSPIA
+4236 FSPTA
-4241 SLPALELAQEKQI
+4241 SREQLDPLLDKQI
-4254 EALNVFS
+4254 EALNIFS

-4273 LTEAQLAKIEADTQ
+4273 LTEAQLAKIAVDTQ
-4287 VPVRIARFNSKQKN
+4287 IPVRISQFNGKQKN

-4331 IEIAATA
+4331 IQIASTA
-4338 AELESIAK
+4338 AQLESIAK
-4346 DIEAGYITNID
+4346 GIKDGYITNID
-4357 DANEK
+4357 LANKE
-4362 ISGLIDKQQDLISN
+4362 ISELVDKQQDLISN

-4383 QENEE
+4383 KENEE
-4388 RERSIKLL
+4388 RELSIKLL

-4411 NGYELLNKKT
+4411 NGYELLNKET
-4421 ERYTKQLDSLTQVGE
+4421 ERYTKQLDNLTQVGE

-4446 QFNIGRGETA
+4446 QFNTGRGETA

-4471 SEDLSP
+4471 SEDLNP
-4477 RQRSFQKRRLG
+4477 RQRSFQKKRLG

-4493 GQGYGINSAVFGM
+4493 GQGYGIQPAAFGM

-4538 KLLDIELQRNQIAAE
+4538 KLLEIEIQRNQVAAQ
-4553 MAVRE
+4553 MAIRE

-4597 IAASQQEVANAEL
+4597 IAASQQGVANAEL
-4610 GSAKDNLALQAL
+4610 GAANENLALQAL
-4622 FAQMQREVFKLD
+4622 FAQMQREAFKLD
-4634 SASARNGLIAEVA
+4634 SASGRDGLIAEVA

-4695 TPIGMPLEAFNGDTQ
+4695 TPIGMPLEAFNGDIQ
-4710 AWIDAN
+4710 AWMDAN
-4716 VAIAK
+4716 IAIAK
-4721 QEQEK
+4721 QEQ
-4726 ANAQT
+4726 AQLDAQT

-4763 ISKEIAILNAGRLG
+4763 ISKEIAVLNAGRLG

-4798 ALEQARRLAQASE
+4798 ALEQARRLSQASE
-4811 PVDNSR
+4811 PIDNSR

-4823 SISTDMAD
+4823 SLSTDMAD

-4842 LGLIAINTRGGGE
+4842 LGLIALNTRGGGE
-4855 VTGGNNPSG
+4855 ATGKETPSG

-4871 RIGDGGNAY
+4871 GIGDGGNAY
-4880 DDVQQLLEQL
+4880 DEVQQMLEQL
-4890 KNARGIKDVL
+4890 KEARGIRDVL
-4900 EPIVNATN
+4900 EPIVNKT
-4908 KETPWATPLPQILGN
+4908 KTDKPWATPLSETLGN
-4923 SSSQPPSNPLDLSES
+4923 FSSQSQSSPLDLSES
-4938 ILPSPVNT
+4938 TLPTPVTT
-4946 PAPANQQSAVPSSSA
+4946 PSSLNQQSAVPSSQP
-4961 TKVSAI
+4961 TRVSAI
-4967 LNPTIKNSLNP
+4967 LNPTIQNSLSP
-4978 TFSAPAVTVSNIS
+4978 RFTAPAVNVSTVA

-5002 ANEVSPQMAYRV
+5002 ANEVTPQVAYRV
-5014 PPGVQATQGA
+5014 PPGVQATQSA
-5024 TSYQPVAQN
+5024 ISYQPATQN

-5046 QREMYAKIGEA
+5046 QREMYAKIGET
-5057 QTKSILSALNT
+5057 QTKAVLSALNK

>member
-16 KSEIDKQL
+16 KSDIDKQL

-39 VDREQLTQDTGTGQS
+39 VDREQLTQDTESKQS
-54 TDKSSPKSF
+54 SDKSSPKSF
-63 ESPEGE
+63 ESPENE

-81 NEKFNETFKLIDTA
+81 NEKFNQTFGLIDVV

-106 KGIRGALDG
+106 KAIRGALDG
-115 LSPVSTTQE
+115 LSPASKTQE
-124 NEQVNSGSTNSTLE
+124 GEQVSSAPINSTLD
-138 ATVKE
+138 TVVKE

-161 ISNQLS
+161 ISDQLS
-167 EKKDPLTSTDLAK
+167 EKKEPLTPANLSGETTISETKAIAGTNQSVSENSTD
-180 ETDISSSAT
+180 
-189 LSRTKQ
+189 
-195 PISED
+195 
-200 SQNIVP
+200 IVP
-206 LVQDAVDKISNNINQ
+206 LVQDAIDKISTNINQ
-221 AIETFTNQFAAFQ
+221 SIESLSNQFSGIQ
-234 EIIDIATN
+234 EITDIANN
-242 SFAELVSTTK
+242 SFTELVSTTK
-252 SIIESMA
+252 AIIESVSI
-259 TDIIKVVTNSL
+259 DITKIIANSL

-279 SVIKLLQNA
+279 SVIELLETTLAN
-288 LTDLSKEILNSISN
+288 LTKQILDNILN
-302 DNSNNIKKREGGDNS
+302 NSQKNTGEKDGGDNN

-340 DQLGKITGQL
+340 TQLGQITGQL
-350 FPEIITQLQFDF
+350 FPEVIAQLQFDF

-371 ERLGAVLI
+371 EKLGAVLI

-388 LAEGVVTGNVFRQS
+388 LAEGVITGNVFRQS
-402 DPAAAATMAFG
+402 DPASAATMAFG

-424 GSELSKI
+424 GSALSQI

-439 PAIAEPNTQA
+439 PAIAEPSTQA
-449 QLDSASEV
+449 QLDSAPEV
-457 ETVRMTAVLETIAGN
+457 ETIRMTAVLEAIAGN

-479 LDKIVGAIEASD
+479 LDKIVGAIEAGD
-491 TETNEQQLLE
+491 QDITEQRRLGGSSQQRQLE
-501 GTTEIIKMTA
+501 GGLAEPIKMIA
-511 TLESVVDRINTTNQ
+511 VLEYVADKIETTNQ
-525 LLGEIQSEIS
+525 ILEEIQAEVS
-535 LISFDSGGQ
+535 LISFDDERQTVSRQG
-544 PVLGESPNNLL
+544 SDNLL
-555 PAATDYTDVSFED
+555 PSASDYTDVSFED
-568 IVAQVIPPTPI
+568 IIAQIVPSTPI
-579 DLPDVDPDK
+579 EIPEIEPDK
-588 LASNFSRIITDVF
+588 LVSNFTRIIEDVF
-601 KEVGISVQKV
+601 NEIGISVQQIAK
-611 AEKGKLPKLNVDTEN
+611 AGKLPQLDIDTDEN
-626 KLKGGSKYNRK
+626 LPRGSKYNRK
-637 DNTISVS
+637 ANKISVS
-644 ESTAKDLSSG
+644 ESIAKDLSSG
-654 NDISKDSFLTIAKEL
+654 NNISKDSFIPIVREL
-669 RKAIQSSFTDK
+669 RKAIQSGFTDK
-680 NYETTLKR
+680 DYR
-688 AGRGISPVPGGVQI
+688 AKQNKAMRDKGFMVEGVKI
-702 PLQKQRDLI
+702 PRLIQDNLI
-711 DRSKLSQV
+711 DKSQPKLSQV
-719 KNNVGDAKKNET
+719 KNNIGDAVKEET
-731 NINTPPSVLKGVES
+731 NNKMSVTAVKGFTS
-745 LNTDAEVFAQNLAD
+745 ANTDAEVFAQNLAD
-759 KLFSTPIDIPDIEQ
+759 KLFSTPIDIPEIDQ
-773 LFKAP
+773 LFRA
-778 SSGDKGKDSNKKN
+778 SGGGDKGNESNDKVE
-791 DSLLVDLIQSS
+791 SLLTDLIQSS

-815 DRTNIDRLSGDK
+815 DRTNIERLSGDK

-852 KGFGSSFN
+852 KGFGASFN

-891 NITNFVQYLDIFANL
+891 NVTNFVQYLDVFANL
-906 LKIINPALADSF
+906 LKVINPELADSF
-918 GNVREKVVNDSVSF
+918 RNIGKTAVNDSVRF
-932 ASQGMEGIARKGA
+932 ASQGMKGIASRGT

-951 RSNPNLQKD
+951 RSNPNLQRD
-960 SIANRINQGRDF
+960 AIANRINQGRDF
-972 INTAKN
+972 INAAKN
-978 RVTNAIPNELIGQGR
+978 RIIEAIPPGLIDQGR
-993 DAVGAAKNRAMNAIP
+993 NAVGAAKNRIIEAIPPGLIDQGRNAVGAAKNRIIDAIP
-1008 PELISRLQS
+1008 PELISQLQA

-1022 NDSGAIDG
+1022 SDSGAIDS
-1030 LRSVLDKVNNVGGQ
+1030 LRSVLEKVNNLGGQ
-1044 LIGTIGQLINSL
+1044 LLASIGQLINAM
-1056 GNLINSGESVPAV
+1056 GGAINNGESVPAV
-1069 KDFLGNVQT
+1069 KDFVGNVQA
-1078 EINARTKTSNNE
+1078 EINARTNPSNNE
-1090 SLFRADIPPDIWD
+1090 SLFRADMLPDLWD
-1103 KELTQA
+1103 DELTQA
-1109 SPEFAFDAQNLVTI
+1109 SPEFAFDEQNVISI
-1123 SPLNMIGDSSMDI
+1123 SPLNTIGDSSMAL
-1136 PDPWAKPEKPS
+1136 PDPWAELEKPS
-1147 KGNEQK
+1147 KASEQR

-1195 NALPGKSNIERKVS
+1195 NVLPGKSNIERKVS

-1224 VTVAIGQKLAPR
+1224 VTVAIGQKLAPQ
-1236 LSKVFTPDKNVT
+1236 LSKVFTTDKNVT
-1248 LSERV
+1248 LSDRV
-1253 KSIFSKPANVPPES
+1253 KSLFSNPANVPPQSEPS
-1267 QPTPYPNLSADEL
+1267 PYANLSDEDL
-1280 VRLISGIG
+1280 AKLFRSPIPGEKPSLGNNPIVDKAKESFASGNISESLKSNG
-1288 INNTP
+1288 INLLKLLGGSAVGVLSENLMKFPGGARSSKETQESFP
-1293 KVSSLDNSGF
+1293 EKVFKRAFEEVASNLATNAIKSTFKLNSNKDNQESFMGKMFKGLLERFAINFSKSVIKSSIQGDTRQK
-1303 LPLER
+1303 PLEEKI
-1308 MGPLDNL
+1308 
-1315 FRNPIGDE
+1315 FR
-1323 SSRKNSLRQNN
+1323 
-1334 TQGKGQADS
+1334 
-1343 PTFIQKSLPLA
+1343 
-1354 IAGLVV
+1354 
-1360 AKLGTSLLNK
+1360 
-1370 MLPGKASVE
+1370 
-1379 RKDSVNNLQSTLT
+1379 
-1392 KALIAA
+1392 
-1398 ISVAKLT
+1398 
-1405 NAPLLPKKENI
+1405 
-1416 PDISKLNNSNLPK
+1416 
-1429 AIGLAVAAALS
+1429 
-1440 ARFIG
+1440 
-1445 STVKSIRSGDRQES
+1445 
-1459 LGEKLIKGLFERLT
+1459 GLFGSLT
-1473 NQTRTR
+1473 NQTRAK

-1484 ERFAGYTGKKRSSGD
+1484 ERFASYTGKKRDVGD
-1499 NGGISG
+1499 ISG

-1510 SLLSK
+1510 SLFSK
-1515 LPVLLTGLVISRL
+1515 LPVLLTGLIIGRL

-1541 QGSSDSSIDSVD
+1541 QSSSGLGIDSVD

-1558 SIFSG
+1558 SLFGREKNKTDIKE
-1563 GIDNA
+1563 
-1568 NIADVINPQQKSV
+1568 VINPSQDAVNLESATKLAQQI
-1581 DLKEATRLA
+1581 TR
-1590 KEMTKDS
+1590 DS
-1597 GLPKKEQKK
+1597 GLTKEQQTQ
-1606 AEKDFIDLYLSN
+1606 AEQDYIDLYLSN
-1618 PQALKTANARNSGN
+1618 PQAFAEASAKNSGN
-1632 NSATTEMEQLD
+1632 TSATTEMEQLD

-1663 IDKAGLFPRVSID
+1663 ISQAGLFPQVSVD
-1676 SENKLKGASAYSVK
+1676 SENKLKGASAYSIK
-1690 DNQVTLSSDMA
+1690 DNQVTLSSDIA
-1701 KMVSSSEGISKEA
+1701 KMLSSSEGISKEA

-1736 AVAAIAQDSNSLPI
+1736 AVAAIAQDNSSLPI
-1750 GKNAKINLKTEG
+1750 GKNAKIDLKTER
-1762 NLLDPS
+1762 NLVDPS
-1768 KAEEVSKQVDAS
+1768 KAEQISKQVDAS
-1780 LAMTQTGA
+1780 LAMTQPGA
-1788 LSEGIKA
+1788 LSKGIEA

-1807 ADVFYGLSGK
+1807 ADVFYGL
-1817 VPDTLFKESQ
+1817 
-1827 SVDSLDSISAT
+1827 
-1838 QKEDLLFNKENKTTG
+1838 N
-1853 ISPDVK
+1853 
-1859 TTLDLPKIIAL
+1859 
-1870 AITGV
+1870 
-1875 LTSSL
+1875 
-1880 VGSVLTAKVKG
+1880 
-1891 APRQSSIGEK
+1891 
-1901 FFNLVGGVI
+1901 
-1910 KSPFRIGKSKSE
+1910 
-1922 EIVAPGFFEGLVSKL
+1922 
-1937 PLILT
+1937 
-1942 GLIIAGLLS
+1942 
-1951 QVVPA
+1951 
-1956 LLAGDASKQTDN
+1956 
-1968 AISQEKTEV
+1968 
-1977 VKESVDVATNAD
+1977 
-1989 PSQSVKE
+1989 
-1996 SVDYET
+1996 
-2002 IAANMAKVAEQILQ
+2002 
-2016 TAGVDTTTLKSQ
+2016 
-2028 GLMPNLGI
+2028 
-2036 DSENQFQGASVY
+2036 
-2048 HRQTNKLLLSE
+2048 
-2059 KDAKGF
+2059 
-2065 IDNKNISKESFAT
+2065 
-2078 LAHELRHSMQTN
+2078 
-2090 FGQVSGASQA
+2090 
-2100 RDYKSGAREF
+2100 
-2110 TTQDKTIN
+2110 
-2118 LLGLNDLTD
+2118 
-2127 KTKALDVDKQ
+2127 
-2137 AMYSTRGVSL
+2137 
-2147 DNYNAV
+2147 
-2153 KAWEIDAETFA
+2153 
-2164 QNLTDAVYGVSEKVP
+2164 EKVP
-2179 DILPRANVANFD
+2179 DILPRANVANSD
-2191 KSLDSRTDVK
+2191 KSLDSRTAVK

-2248 ELLDTSRPNLSTE
+2248 ELLDTSLPNLSTE
-2261 PPVSPGTSFPLPTI
+2261 PLVSPDTSFPLPTI
-2275 ASNNQQDDSVLFAD
+2275 DSNNQQDDSVLFAD

-2303 KTSIER
+2303 KVSVER

-2320 LGASVSPELNL
+2320 LGAAVSPELNL

-2352 TKKEQGEEK
+2352 TKKEQGGEK

-2389 KKMQDAGMDEDE
+2389 KKMQDAGMSEDD
-2401 IRGIADQAGG
+2401 IRGLADQAGG

-2685 AILGIQAQIVAGT
+2685 AILGIQAQIIAGT

-2707 PMALAKALSGGYGKM
+2707 PLALAKALSGGYGKM

-2740 VLAKILGVEVNNA
+2740 VLAKILGVEIDNA

-2782 MEGVVNIVRSI
+2782 MEGIINIVRSI

-2801 EAFLNFGI
+2801 ESFLNLGI
-2809 AIRTSI
+2809 AIRSSI
-2815 GVGVDELTWFIKKL
+2815 GVGIDELTWFVKKL
-2829 GDAERLI
+2829 GEAERLI
-2836 NKLADNSI
+2836 NKVADNSI
-2844 SKIYAP
+2844 SRIYAP
-2850 QVESPQAANTGN
+2850 QAAIPQATNAESSNDN
-2862 TRNNEQGFASMFNG
+2862 GFASMFNG
-2876 KAIARLGIEFFS
+2876 KAIARLSLEFFS

-2898 LLRIVGEQALKAGDA
+2898 LLRIIGEQVFKAGEA
-2913 FKTFGGK
+2913 FKVFGGK
-2920 FKDALLSMKTG
+2920 FKDALISMKTG

-2949 AGLATLVVLM
+2949 AALATLVVLM

-2988 NLTNKKINIT
+2988 NLTNKKIEIT
-2998 TEITQLDQAG
+2998 TEIIQLDQAG
-3008 VRDTPFQDKGLN
+3008 VRDTPFQDKGLT

-3084 VGKENQPTSFDEL
+3084 VGQQNQPTSFDEL
-3097 VSLKDK
+3097 ISLKDK

-3111 EDYLTLYLQLDATNT
+3111 EDYLTLYLQLDTTNT
-3126 FEQLTKL
+3126 FDELTRL
-3133 KSELGKVDSQIT
+3133 KNELGDVDSQLADVQQKREKLGKRSSVGQVVNQMT
-3145 NIEKT
+3145 NAF
-3150 RGRFSLPGAKSS
+3150 RGEENLPGLNES
-3162 LVEGLNVRKTELQSQ
+3162 LVETVKLFRDIAKYTPGLGTGASGVSASPRLVTNLLIGAESLDYTETELRLNQRRAELQSQ
-3177 INSLEQQRVLTPGSD
+3177 INSFEQQRALNPGSD
-3192 TMIGLTPLEAQV
+3192 TMIGLTPLEAQI

-3213 VDDKLSN
+3213 VDNKIEVANLQDNISIPVPGFGFQELVKTAPTPQYAAIQD
-3220 FSFPTLANDA
+3220 FSRLTERDE
-3230 TADSFVITNKDKL
+3230 L

-3252 SIEELQKNIGAS
+3252 SIEELQKTIGAS
-3264 VDDLEKEIKER
+3264 VDDLEKEIQKR
-3275 SRRIQQLNIPN
+3275 SRRIQELNIPS
-3286 VADGKTAKEE
+3286 VADGKTVNEE
-3296 KAKEVQRLEAEIT
+3296 KAQEVQRLEAEIT
-3309 ALSAQKESAKAV
+3309 ALSAQKESAKAAPV
-3321 SAREELAQV
+3321 REELARI

-3366 DFFSMVQNDQ
+3366 DVFSVVQNEQ

-3382 DEGNLVSVLP
+3382 DEGNLISVLP
-3392 ELQRDVQKERNLTA
+3392 ELQRDVQKERDLTA
-3406 NRIRQ
+3406 NRIQ
-3411 IEEEIARLDTTGEG
+3411 EIEEEIAQLDTTGEG
-3425 AKDKLAGLNKELKS
+3425 AKDRLVALNKELKS
-3439 FNNRLVGLKG
+3439 FNNRLIGLKG
-3449 LNIFLDISQSYANL
+3449 LNRFLDISQSYADL

-3473 RITRSLTRLSEALK
+3473 RIARSLTRLSQALK

-3498 FQQTP
+3498 FQQSP

-3508 AQLEQGILIDLVPA
+3508 AQLEQSILIDLVPA
-3522 KQAVTR
+3522 QQAVTR

-3554 TKEQKQQLDIFRAL
+3554 TKEQKQQLDVFRAL
-3568 EEKIQRDIQSARKT
+3568 EESVQREIQSARKT
-3582 VTQAYSDY
+3582 VAEAYSDY

-3605 NYYAVGEQLKNLQTQ
+3605 NYYAVEEQLKELQTQ
-3620 LQDLRSERDA
+3620 LQELRAERDA
-3630 FLDEVKTVA
+3630 FLDEIKTVA
-3639 PPIQVDDK
+3639 PPIQVDDT

-3706 GFAAVWESI
+3706 GFAAILEFA
-3715 TSRREKAAQIMQN
+3715 TRRREGAAKIMEQRSDN
-3728 RADILNPALGTVG
+3728 LNPALETVG

-3753 ARAGLVGA
+3753 ARSGLVGA

-3782 KIFFNGEELTG
+3782 KLFFNGEELTG
-3793 TNEEIASFT
+3793 TNEEIANFT
-3802 KALKTASRILGFI
+3802 KALKTATRILGFI
-3815 GNDSNKGSRPVQQAI
+3815 GNDSTKGSRPVQQAI
-3830 EEAFGIKTIDTQRAE
+3830 EEAFGIKTVDTQRAE

-3851 SQIASLATSGVFS
+3851 SQIASLATSGIFS
-3864 DSQLM
+3864 ESQLM

-3888 KNRDGLSNFQ
+3888 KNRDGLTNFQ
-3898 SVIQTMQDN
+3898 SVIETLQDQD
-3907 GATPGEIRDALNSL
+3907 ATPGEIRDVQDTLTK
-3921 QGLEQTFVD
+3921 LEQTFVD
-3930 ALALDPKGATK
+3930 ALALDPRGATR
-3941 VQLGTVGAEEYTQ
+3941 VRLGTVGEEEYTQ
-3954 TVGKLDQIQELAA
+3954 TVGKLDQIQDLAA
-3967 KSSEQLGLQY
+3967 KSSEKLGLQY
-3977 YDGNINTWMN
+3977 YDGNINTWMT

-4009 LTRLGQKRIEVN
+4009 LTRLGQKRIEIN
-4021 EQLTRTDLSKDTRK
+4021 EQLTRTDLSKDQRK
-4035 NLTTQATRLDEQ
+4035 NLTAQATQLDED
-4047 FRDKYR
+4047 FKIKYR
-4053 EKKAA
+4053 EKKVA
-4058 GSNLTESFMFYQNT
+4058 GADLTEAFTFYQ
-4072 EAALSTLAEDI
+4072 AAEKELSLLAEEI
-4083 AKSDL
+4083 EKSDL
-4088 SQEVKDPLLAQIK
+4088 SQQIKDSLLAMIK
-4101 QTRDRYIAPGLE
+4101 QTEKNISPGLE
-4113 ALKQFEDLMSLS
+4113 ALQQFEDLMSLS

-4136 ITRALENFEKIAK
+4136 ITRALENFEKITK
-4149 KIDSETQQKLA
+4149 QIDFVTQQKLA
-4160 DITTALLKFSS
+4160 DITTALLEFSS
-4171 NKELAI
+4171 NKALAI
-4177 TDFNKSVAGVA
+4177 TDLNKSVAGLA

-4195 AEQNLA
+4195 AEQDLA
-4201 IAKINAQQSLE
+4201 IAQVNAQQSLE
-4212 KLNAAKKTKQ
+4212 KLTAAQKTKE
-4222 DVDNNVEISLQKAA
+4222 DVDRNVEISLQKAA
-4236 FSPIA
+4236 FSPIEA
-4241 SLPALELAQEKQI
+4241 LAALELAQEKQI
-4254 EALNVFS
+4254 EALNAFS

-4287 VPVRIARFNSKQKN
+4287 IPVRISQFNSKQKN

-4319 KLQLQDEIGVLD
+4319 RLQLQDEIGLLD
-4331 IEIAATA
+4331 IEIASTA
-4338 AELESIAK
+4338 SELEAIAK
-4346 DIEAGYITNID
+4346 GIKDGYITNID
-4357 DANEK
+4357 DANQK
-4362 ISGLIDKQQDLISN
+4362 ISDLVDKQQDLISN

-4396 ENQSSLS
+4396 EDQSSLS

-4411 NGYELLNKKT
+4411 NGYELLNKET
-4421 ERYTKQLDSLTQVGE
+4421 ERYTKQLDNLTQIGE

-4446 QFNIGRGETA
+4446 QVDIGKGETG
-4456 SSLIDAGVGTRERLS
+4456 SSLIDAGAAAREQFL
-4471 SEDLSP
+4471 SEDISP
-4477 RQRSFQKRRLG
+4477 RQRAFQASRLG

-4493 GQGYGINSAVFGM
+4493 GQGYGIQPAAFGM

-4513 EQQKIATKLAKEKL
+4513 EQQKIATKLAREKL

-4538 KLLDIELQRNQIAAE
+4538 KLLEIEIQRNQIVAQ

-4568 AVIQAQF
+4568 ALIQAQF

-4584 DPTAIKLAELEVQ
+4584 DPTAIKLAELELQ
-4597 IAASQQEVANAEL
+4597 IAASQQGLADAEL
-4610 GSAKDNLALQAL
+4610 GSAQENLALQAL
-4622 FAQMQREVFKLD
+4622 FAEMQKEAAKLD
-4634 SASARNGLIAEVA
+4634 AESGRDGLIAEIA
-4647 GNENVDIAS
+4647 GNENVDLAS
-4656 ILQSLKNFKNFDPTK
+4656 ILQSLQNFQNFDPTK

-4686 KQTPQRDPN
+4686 KQTPQRDDN
-4695 TPIGMPLEAFNGDTQ
+4695 TPLAFPDIAGFDGDFQ
-4710 AWIDAN
+4710 AWAEAN
-4716 VAIAK
+4716 LSASAEERR
-4721 QEQEK
+4721 QLE
-4726 ANAQT
+4726 AQT

-4842 LGLIAINTRGGGE
+4842 LGLIALNTRGGGE
-4855 VTGGNNPSG
+4855 ATGGNNPSG

-4871 RIGDGGNAY
+4871 GIEDGGNAY
-4880 DDVQQLLEQL
+4880 EEVQQLLEQL

-4900 EPIVNATN
+4900 EPIVNET
-4908 KETPWATPLPQILGN
+4908 KTETPWAAPLSGILEGSSGQPQ
-4923 SSSQPPSNPLDLSES
+4923 SNPLDLSES
-4938 ILPSPVNT
+4938 IMPTPVN
-4946 PAPANQQSAVPSSSA
+4946 PVVPIDQQSALPPSSD
-4961 TKVSAI
+4961 TRVSAI
-4967 LNPTIKNSLNP
+4967 LNPTIQNSVTP
-4978 TFSAPAVTVSNIS
+4978 RFAAPAVNVSTVAR
-4991 QREPGY
+4991 REPGY

-5002 ANEVSPQMAYRV
+5002 ANEVTPQVAYRV

-5024 TSYQPVAQN
+5024 TSYQPSTQN

-5046 QREMYAKIGEA
+5046 QREMYAKIGET
-5057 QTKSILSALNT
+5057 QTKAVLSALNK

>member
-39 VDREQLTQDTGTGQS
+39 VDREQLTQDTGSGQS
-54 TDKSSPKSF
+54 TEKSSPKSF
-63 ESPEGE
+63 ESPGNE
-69 ENIDFG
+69 EEIDFG

-81 NEKFNETFKLIDTA
+81 NEKFNETFGLIDIA

-106 KGIRGALDG
+106 KAIRGALDG
-115 LSPVSTTQE
+115 LSPVSTTKE
-124 NEQVNSGSTNSTLE
+124 SEQVSPASTNSILD
-138 ATVKE
+138 AAVKE

-149 NQLTDIVAVLST
+149 NQLTDIVTILST
-161 ISNQLS
+161 ISTQLS
-167 EKKDPLTSTDLAK
+167 EKKDLSTFPSRDLSGETST
-180 ETDISSSAT
+180 SA
-189 LSRTKQ
+189 SRPLPRANQ
-195 PISED
+195 SISED
-200 SQNIVP
+200 STDIVP
-206 LVQDAVDKISNNINQ
+206 LVQDAIDKISTNINQ
-221 AIETFTNQFAAFQ
+221 ATDSLSSEFAISQ
-234 EIIDIATN
+234 EIVDIAN
-242 SFAELVSTTK
+242 DSFPQLVTTTK
-252 SIIESMA
+252 SIIESVVI
-259 TDIIKVVTNSL
+259 DIIKVVTNSL
-270 DEILTEIQD
+270 DEALTEIQD
-279 SVIKLLQNA
+279 SVFKLLQNI
-288 LTDLSKEILNSISN
+288 LTDLVKEISNSISN
-302 DNSNNIKKREGGDNS
+302 DSQNNNKKRGGEDNS

-418 NDPALL
+418 NDPGLL

-439 PAIAEPNTQA
+439 PAIAEPNTQP
-449 QLDSASEV
+449 QIDSAPEV

-479 LDKIVGAIEASD
+479 LDKIVVAIEASD
-491 TETNEQQLLE
+491 TGTNEQQLLE

-511 TLESVVDRINTTNQ
+511 TLESVADRINTTNQ

-535 LISFDSGGQ
+535 LISFDGSGQ
-544 PVLGESPNNLL
+544 SVLGGSSDNLL

-568 IVAQVIPPTPI
+568 IVAQVLPSTPI
-579 DLPDVDPDK
+579 EIPDIDPDK
-588 LASNFSRIITDVF
+588 LVNNFTRIITDVF
-601 KEVGISVQKV
+601 KEVGISAQKV
-611 AEKGKLPKLNVDTEN
+611 ADKGRLPKLNVVPDE
-626 KLKGGSKYNRK
+626 KLKAGSKYNRSN
-637 DNTISVS
+637 NTISVS
-644 ESTAKDLSSG
+644 ESTAKDLSSE
-654 NDISKDSFLTIAKEL
+654 NDISKDSFLAIVKEL
-669 RKAIQSSFTDK
+669 RKAIQSSFTGTDYKDK
-680 NYETTLKR
+680 VRR
-688 AGRGISPVPGGVQI
+688 AGKGTAPISRI
-702 PLQKQRDLI
+702 PLQTKEDLI
-711 DRSKLSQV
+711 DRTKEGIVEHNIL
-719 KNNVGDAKKNET
+719 NANERDRT
-731 NINTPPSVLKGVES
+731 TRAEPDIRKGLEA

-759 KLFSTPIDIPDIEQ
+759 KLFSTPIDIPEIEQ

-778 SSGDKGKDSNKKN
+778 SSGNKSKDSK
-791 DSLLVDLIQSS
+791 DDVESLLTGLIQSS
-802 DESNVLLREGIQG
+802 DESNVLLREGIQR

-834 QLGGDPASSKIE
+834 QLGGDPASNKIE

-852 KGFGSSFN
+852 KGFGASFN

-891 NITNFVQYLDIFANL
+891 NVTNFVQYLDIFANL
-906 LKIINPALADSF
+906 LKTINPALADSF
-918 GNVREKVVNDSVSF
+918 GNVREKVVNDSVRF
-932 ASQGMEGIARKGA
+932 ASQGMEGVARKGT
-945 EFYNQV
+945 EFYDQV
-951 RSNPNLQKD
+951 RSNPNLQRD

-972 INTAKN
+972 IGAAKD
-978 RVTNAIPNELIGQGR
+978 RVMNAIPFELISQGR
-993 DAVGAAKNRAMNAIP
+993 DVVGAAKNRVMNAIP
-1008 PELISRLQS
+1008 PELISQLQS
-1017 LQQQV
+1017 IQQQL
-1022 NDSGAIDG
+1022 NETGAIDT
-1030 LRSVLDKVNNVGGQ
+1030 LRAVLEKANNVGGQ

-1069 KDFLGNVQT
+1069 KDFLENVQS
-1078 EINARTKTSNNE
+1078 EISTRGKGSNDD
-1090 SLFRADIPPDIWD
+1090 SLFRADIPPSIWD
-1103 KELTQA
+1103 VNKT
-1109 SPEFAFDAQNLVTI
+1109 SPEFAFDAPDSVNI
-1123 SPLNMIGDSSMDI
+1123 SSMSTAGDSLMDL
-1136 PDPWAKPEKPS
+1136 PDPWAETEKPG
-1147 KGNEQK
+1147 KGNDQRP
-1153 LSGEDNKGQDKVQ
+1153 SSEDSNKQDKVQ
-1166 VDLATFIQKAL
+1166 VDLVTFIQKAL

-1195 NALPGKSNIERKVS
+1195 NVLPGKSNIERKVS

-1224 VTVAIGQKLAPR
+1224 VTVAIGQKLVPQ
-1236 LSKVFTPDKNVT
+1236 LSKFFAPDKSVT
-1248 LSERV
+1248 LIDRI
-1253 KSIFSKPANVPPES
+1253 KSVFSNTATVPPES
-1267 QPTPYPNLSADEL
+1267 QPTPYADLSADEL
-1280 VRLISGIG
+1280 DKLIAGLQ
-1288 INNTP
+1288 INNSSN
-1293 KVSSLDNSGF
+1293 VSSLDNSGF

-1308 MGPLDNL
+1308 LSPLDDL
-1315 FRNPIGDE
+1315 FRNPIRDE
-1323 SSRKNSLRQNN
+1323 PSTNNSSTQKNKQE
-1334 TQGKGQADS
+1334 KGQADS
-1343 PTFIQKSLPLA
+1343 PTFIQKSLPMA

-1370 MLPGKASVE
+1370 ALPGRASVE
-1379 RKDSVNNLQSTLT
+1379 RRDSVNNLQSTLT
-1392 KALIAA
+1392 KGLIAA

-1405 NAPLLPKKENI
+1405 NAPLLPKKGDI
-1416 PDISKLNNSNLPK
+1416 PDISRLGNSNLPK
-1429 AIGLAVAAALS
+1429 AIGVAVAAALS

-1445 STVKSIRSGDRQES
+1445 STVKSIRGGDRQES

-1473 NQTRTR
+1473 NQTRNR

-1484 ERFAGYTGKKRSSGD
+1484 EKFAGYSGKKRTSGD
-1499 NGGISG
+1499 NGDIPSV
-1505 GGMFE
+1505 GMFE
-1510 SLLSK
+1510 TLLSK
-1515 LPVLLTGLVISRL
+1515 LPVLLTGLIIGRL
-1528 IADVVPKIVDGFK
+1528 IADVVPKIVDGLK
-1541 QGSSDSSIDSVD
+1541 QGSADSNIDSID
-1553 LSQKS
+1553 LSQKPS
-1558 SIFSG
+1558 LISRGENKTDIKETITPSQ
-1563 GIDNA
+1563 A
-1568 NIADVINPQQKSV
+1568 SV
-1581 DLKEATRLA
+1581 DLDAATKLA
-1590 KEMTKDS
+1590 QQVAKDS
-1597 GLPKKEQKK
+1597 GLSGKEQKV
-1606 AEKDFIDLYLSN
+1606 AEQDFIDLYLSN
-1618 PQALKTANARNSGN
+1618 PQALKEASAKNSEN
-1632 NSATTEMEQLD
+1632 NSATTETERMN
-1643 KNFKAIADEVFR
+1643 KSFKAIADEVFR
-1655 VSGLNPSK
+1655 VSGLSPSK
-1663 IDKAGLFPRVSID
+1663 IDEAGLFPGVRVD
-1676 SENKLKGASAYSVK
+1676 SGNKLKGASSYTAK
-1690 DNQVTLSSDMA
+1690 NNEVTLSSDIA
-1701 KMVSSSEGISKEA
+1701 KMLSSSEGVSKEA
-1714 FTTIAHELRH
+1714 FITIAHELRH
-1724 AMQLSF
+1724 AMQLAF
-1730 GKNNIN
+1730 GKSTIN
-1736 AVAAIAQDSNSLPI
+1736 STAAIAQENSFLPI
-1750 GKNAKINLKTEG
+1750 GKNSKIDLKTER
-1762 NLLDPS
+1762 NLIDPS
-1768 KAEEVSKQVDAS
+1768 KAEQISKQTKS
-1780 LAMTQTGA
+1780 SMAMTQPST
-1788 LSEGIKA
+1788 LSKGLKS

-1807 ADVFYGLSGK
+1807 ADVFYGLNEK
-1817 VPDTLFKESQ
+1817 LPDTLFR
-1827 SVDSLDSISAT
+1827 A
-1838 QKEDLLFNKENKTTG
+1838 
-1853 ISPDVK
+1853 
-1859 TTLDLPKIIAL
+1859 
-1870 AITGV
+1870 
-1875 LTSSL
+1875 
-1880 VGSVLTAKVKG
+1880 
-1891 APRQSSIGEK
+1891 
-1901 FFNLVGGVI
+1901 
-1910 KSPFRIGKSKSE
+1910 
-1922 EIVAPGFFEGLVSKL
+1922 
-1937 PLILT
+1937 
-1942 GLIIAGLLS
+1942 
-1951 QVVPA
+1951 
-1956 LLAGDASKQTDN
+1956 
-1968 AISQEKTEV
+1968 
-1977 VKESVDVATNAD
+1977 
-1989 PSQSVKE
+1989 
-1996 SVDYET
+1996 
-2002 IAANMAKVAEQILQ
+2002 
-2016 TAGVDTTTLKSQ
+2016 
-2028 GLMPNLGI
+2028 
-2036 DSENQFQGASVY
+2036 
-2048 HRQTNKLLLSE
+2048 
-2059 KDAKGF
+2059 
-2065 IDNKNISKESFAT
+2065 NISNS
-2078 LAHELRHSMQTN
+2078 
-2090 FGQVSGASQA
+2090 
-2100 RDYKSGAREF
+2100 
-2110 TTQDKTIN
+2110 
-2118 LLGLNDLTD
+2118 
-2127 KTKALDVDKQ
+2127 
-2137 AMYSTRGVSL
+2137 
-2147 DNYNAV
+2147 
-2153 KAWEIDAETFA
+2153 
-2164 QNLTDAVYGVSEKVP
+2164 
-2179 DILPRANVANFD
+2179 D
-2191 KSLDSRTDVK
+2191 KSINPTNLK
-2201 EKTISSLDK
+2201 EKSISSLDK

-2217 TYKTISSQATN
+2217 TYKTMSSQATN

-2240 DIITKETP
+2240 DIVSREIP
-2248 ELLDTSRPNLSTE
+2248 DLLDTSLLSSTTELPSTTDTSLPLST
-2261 PPVSPGTSFPLPTI
+2261 I
-2275 ASNNQQDDSVLFAD
+2275 ALNNQQDEPSIAVSSDT
-2289 SGMGDKAQTILQAI
+2289 GDKGQTILQAI
-2303 KTSIER
+2303 KVSVER
-2309 ITVLLDNIAAQ
+2309 IIILLDNIAAQ
-2320 LGASVSPELNL
+2320 LGASVNTELNL

-2338 IDSLYRGVTEDNKK
+2338 IDSLYRGVTEDSKK
-2352 TKKEQGEEK
+2352 TKKEQGGEK

-2389 KKMQDAGMDEDE
+2389 KKMQDAGMSEDE

-2423 GAIGVALAPVIASV
+2423 GAMGVALAPVIASL

-2444 AAAVNQLAPIG
+2444 AAAIGQLAPIG

-2476 GDPESG
+2476 GNPENG

-2581 AKSMGMTVAD
+2581 AKSLGMTVAD
-2591 FSAALDRG
+2591 FSATLDRG
-2599 EISSNILLPKLAK
+2599 EISANILLPKLAK

-2626 KGFLGTLNKIE
+2626 QGFLGTLNKIE

-2652 GIVAGIANAAATA
+2652 GIVAGVAKAAATA

-2727 PFVFGLFQEIIGT
+2727 PFVFGLFQEIIGM
-2740 VLAKILGVEVNNA
+2740 VLAKVLGVEVNNA
-2753 VEILTGF
+2753 IQMLTGF

-2771 VIDLSKDPKQV
+2771 YIDLSKDPKQF
-2782 MEGVVNIVRSI
+2782 MEGLVNIIRSV
-2793 SIGVKSAA
+2793 SIGVKNAA
-2801 EAFLNFGI
+2801 ESFLNFGI
-2809 AIRTSI
+2809 AIQTSI
-2815 GVGVDELTWFIKKL
+2815 GLGVDQVSWLIKKL
-2829 GDAERLI
+2829 GDAEKLI
-2836 NKLADNSI
+2836 NKVADNSI
-2844 SKIYAP
+2844 GKIYAP
-2850 QVESPQAANTGN
+2850 QIESPQGAAGSTPN
-2862 TRNNEQGFASMFNG
+2862 NNEQGFASMFNG
-2876 KAIARLGIEFFS
+2876 KAIARLSIEFFS
-2888 LFAIMIQTMV
+2888 LFTIMIQTMI
-2898 LLRIVGEQALKAGDA
+2898 LLRIIGEQALKAGEA
-2913 FKTFGGK
+2913 FKVFGGK
-2920 FKDALLSMKTG
+2920 FMTALMSMKTG

-2983 NKNLD
+2983 NTNLD
-2988 NLTNKKINIT
+2988 NLANKKIEIT
-2998 TEITQLDQAG
+2998 TKFTQLDQEG
-3008 VRDTPFQDKGLN
+3008 VRDTPFQDKGLV
-3020 LTPWRAKDQEQFTT
+3020 LTPWRAREQEQFTT
-3034 DDVIRMIQKRIDST
+3034 DDIRRMIQKRIDST

-3074 SGLGNVLTSQ
+3074 SGLGNVLASQ
-3084 VGKENQPTSFDEL
+3084 VGQENQPTSFDEL
-3097 VSLKDK
+3097 ISLKDK
-3103 LAEERKSL
+3103 LEVERKTL
-3111 EDYLTLYLQLDATNT
+3111 EDYLTLNLQLDVTNT
-3126 FEQLTKL
+3126 FDELTRL
-3133 KSELGKVDSQIT
+3133 KSELGDVDSELADVQQKREKLGKGSSIGQVFTQGT
-3145 NIEKT
+3145 NAL
-3150 RGRFSLPGAKSS
+3150 RGEGNLPSFNDGLVETVKLFRDISKYAPGLGGSNSGVSAVPGAVTNLLIGAESIDYA
-3162 LVEGLNVRKTELQSQ
+3162 ETEMRLNQRRAELQSQ
-3177 INSLEQQRVLTPGSD
+3177 INSFEQQRALNPGSD
-3192 TMIGLTPLEAQV
+3192 TMTGLTPLEAQI
-3204 ETLKKELKT
+3204 ETLKKELNT
-3213 VDDKLSN
+3213 IDGKLN
-3220 FSFPTLANDA
+3220 NLSFPTLGNDA

-3252 SIEELQKNIGAS
+3252 SIEELEKVTSAS
-3264 VDDLEKEIKER
+3264 VDDFAREIREK
-3275 SRRIQQLNIPN
+3275 SRRIEELTIPS
-3286 VADGKTAKEE
+3286 ATDGKTAKKE
-3296 KAKEVQRLEAEIT
+3296 KARQIETPISKLNELVTVDLQNPDPSAREITSSVIVPFFAREIISQLAKPREQGTEIATANSKEIT
-3309 ALSAQKESAKAV
+3309 ALTDEVTLLLFQRKANL
-3321 SAREELAQV
+3321 AANKREELARV
-3330 NQDLRAIQTFATTPG
+3330 NQDLRAIQTFASTPG

-3366 DFFSMVQNDQ
+3366 DVFSMVQNEQ

-3382 DEGNLVSVLP
+3382 NEGNLISVLP
-3392 ELQRDVQKERNLTA
+3392 ELQRDVQQERDLTA
-3406 NRIRQ
+3406 NRIRE
-3411 IEEEIARLDTTGEG
+3411 IEEEIAQLDTTGEG
-3425 AKDKLAGLNKELKS
+3425 AKDRLVALNKELKS
-3439 FNNRLVGLKG
+3439 FNNRLIGLKG
-3449 LNIFLDISQSYANL
+3449 LNRFLDISQSYADL

-3473 RITRSLTRLSEALK
+3473 RIARSLTRLSQALK

-3498 FQQTP
+3498 FQQSP

-3508 AQLEQGILIDLVPA
+3508 AQLEQSILIDLVPA
-3522 KQAVTR
+3522 RQAVTR

-3539 PMLRTEQDLRSAGYV
+3539 PLLRTEQDLRSAGYV
-3554 TKEQKQQLDIFRAL
+3554 TKEQKQQLDVFRAL
-3568 EEKIQRDIQSARKT
+3568 EESVQREIQSARKT
-3582 VTQAYSDY
+3582 VAEAYSDY

-3605 NYYAVGEQLKNLQTQ
+3605 NYYAVGEQLKELQTQ
-3620 LQDLRSERDA
+3620 LQELRTERDA

-3639 PPIQVDDK
+3639 PPIQVDDT

-3657 QAIKEAE
+3657 QVIKDAE
-3664 SRVNELAKQY
+3664 YRVNELAKQF

-3706 GFAAVWESI
+3706 GFAAVWEFV
-3715 TSRREKAAQIMQN
+3715 TTNRGRGAKAFNVASD
-3728 RADILNPALGTVG
+3728 ALNPALETVG

-3753 ARAGLVGA
+3753 ARAGLVGG

-3767 AMTKTALESITIQDG
+3767 AMTKTALESINIQDG
-3782 KIFFNGEELTG
+3782 KILFNGEELTG
-3793 TNEEIASFT
+3793 TDEEIRNFT
-3802 KALKTASRILGFI
+3802 EALKTATRVLDFI
-3815 GNDSNKGSRPVQQAI
+3815 GNQSNNGSRPVQQAI
-3830 EEAFGIKTIDTQRAE
+3830 EEAFGIKTVDTQRAE

-3851 SQIASLATSGVFS
+3851 SQIASLATSGIFS

-3877 LTDAQKILDEV
+3877 LADAQKILDEV
-3888 KNRDGLSNFQ
+3888 KNRDGLTNFQ
-3898 SVIQTMQDN
+3898 SVIETMQDN
-3907 GATPGEIRDALNSL
+3907 GATPGEIRDVLNSL
-3921 QGLEQTFVD
+3921 QGLEQTFAN
-3930 ALALDPKGATK
+3930 ALALDPRGATR
-3941 VQLGTVGAEEYTQ
+3941 VRLGTVGEEEYTQ

-3967 KSSEQLGLQY
+3967 KSSEKLGLQY
-3977 YDGNINTWMN
+3977 YDGNINTWMT

-4021 EQLTRTDLSKDTRK
+4021 EQLTRTDLSKEQRK
-4035 NLTTQATRLDEQ
+4035 NLTAQATQLDED
-4047 FRDKYR
+4047 FKIKYR
-4053 EKKAA
+4053 EKKVA
-4058 GSNLTESFMFYQNT
+4058 GADLTEAFTFYQ
-4072 EAALSTLAEDI
+4072 AAEKELSLLAEEI
-4083 AKSDL
+4083 EKSDL
-4088 SQEVKDPLLAQIK
+4088 SQQIKDSLLAMIK
-4101 QTRDRYIAPGLE
+4101 QAEKGINPGVE

-4149 KIDSETQQKLA
+4149 QIDFVTQQKLA
-4160 DITTALLKFSS
+4160 DITTALLEFSS

-4177 TDFNKSVAGVA
+4177 TDLDKSVAGLV

-4201 IAKINAQQSLE
+4201 IAQVNAQQSFE
-4212 KLNAAKKTKQ
+4212 KLTAARKTKE
-4222 DVDNNVEISLQKAA
+4222 DVDRDVEISLQKAA
-4236 FSPIA
+4236 FSPNE
-4241 SLPALELAQEKQI
+4241 SLKALELAQEKQI
-4254 EALNVFS
+4254 EALNAFS

-4273 LTEAQLAKIEADTQ
+4273 LTEAQLARIEADTQ
-4287 VPVRIARFNSKQKN
+4287 IPVRISQFNSKQKN

-4319 KLQLQDEIGVLD
+4319 KLQVQDEIGVLD

-4338 AELESIAK
+4338 ARLESIAK
-4346 DIEAGYITNID
+4346 GIKDSYITNID
-4357 DANEK
+4357 LANKE
-4362 ISGLIDKQQDLISN
+4362 ISELIDKQQDLTSN

-4383 QENEE
+4383 LENEE

-4411 NGYELLNKKT
+4411 NGYELLNKET
-4421 ERYTKQLDSLTQVGE
+4421 ERYTKQLDNLTQIGE

-4456 SSLIDAGVGTRERLS
+4456 SSLIDAGVGARERLS

-4477 RQRSFQKRRLG
+4477 RQRSFQTRRLG

-4493 GQGYGINSAVFGM
+4493 GQGYGIQPAAFGM

-4527 DAMEKEQAIAA
+4527 DAMEKEQAISS
-4538 KLLDIELQRNQIAAE
+4538 KLLDIEIQRNQIAAE
-4553 MAVRE
+4553 MALRE

-4597 IAASQQEVANAEL
+4597 IAASQQGLANAEL
-4610 GSAKDNLALQAL
+4610 GAANDNLALQAL
-4622 FAQMQREVFKLD
+4622 FAQMQREASKLD
-4634 SASARNGLIAEVA
+4634 SASARDGLISEVA

-4656 ILQSLKNFKNFDPTK
+4656 ILQSLKNFKNFDPAN

-4695 TPIGMPLEAFNGDTQ
+4695 TPIGLPLEAFNGDTQ

-4721 QEQEK
+4721 QQQEQ
-4726 ANAQT
+4726 ASAQT

-4751 TKIDMSN
+4751 SKIDMSN

-4763 ISKEIAILNAGRLG
+4763 ISKEIAILDAGRLG

-4811 PVDNSR
+4811 PIDNSR

-4823 SISTDMAD
+4823 SISTAIAD
-4831 AMSTFLTIAEL
+4831 ATSTFLTIAEL
-4842 LGLIAINTRGGGE
+4842 LGLIALNTRGGGE
-4855 VTGGNNPSG
+4855 STGENKPG
-4864 GGESTPP
+4864 GGSESTPLG
-4871 RIGDGGNAY
+4871 IEDGGNAY
-4880 DDVQQLLEQL
+4880 DEVLQMIEEL
-4890 KNARGIKDVL
+4890 KAARGIKDVL
-4900 EPIVNATN
+4900 DPIVN
-4908 KETPWATPLPQILGN
+4908 ETKTEKPWATPLPEILGN
-4923 SSSQPPSNPLDLSES
+4923 LSNQSQSTVLDLSES
-4938 ILPSPVNT
+4938 TLPTV
-4946 PAPANQQSAVPSSSA
+4946 APTNQQSAVPPSSD
-4961 TKVSAI
+4961 TRISAI
-4967 LNPTIKNSLNP
+4967 LNPTIQNSVTP
-4978 TFSAPAVTVSNIS
+4978 RFAAPAVNVSAVA

-5002 ANEVSPQMAYRV
+5002 ANEVTPQVAYRI

-5024 TSYQPVAQN
+5024 TSYQPVQN

-5046 QREMYAKIGEA
+5046 QREMYAKIGET
-5057 QTKSILSALNT
+5057 QTKAVLSALNK